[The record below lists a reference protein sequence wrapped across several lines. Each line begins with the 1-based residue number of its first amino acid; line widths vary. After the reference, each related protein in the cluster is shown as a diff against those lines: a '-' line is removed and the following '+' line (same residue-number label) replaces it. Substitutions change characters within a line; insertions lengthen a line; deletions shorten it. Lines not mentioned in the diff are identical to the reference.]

1 MFCNFC
7 GKKIAP
13 EDRVCPYCGQAQ
25 ESRSG
30 GNGFW
35 DILTNPSAADDADPE
50 PVRTVREPVRPMREP
65 APPMPT
71 PPVPSDRRRRKTGRG
86 ILILSIITVV
96 LLLASIALD
105 VLFFPGLILPV
116 LSQTFIDD
124 VLCNGYRD
132 WLTKILVFMGSCIL
146 FKVFLSY
153 YRSMLLQKLKSVM
166 CTISG
171 TKFLTHMFQLPIT
184 FFDQRYTGDLVS
196 RIQNNKDVDDFLA
209 GDFAETFLNILIALF
224 YLVVLFLYSWQMTI
238 VGIVNVALCVA
249 IVVLSNKTVAE
260 SSVKMQMTGGKLY
273 GAVCAGLTITDT
285 IKASGVEA
293 EYSARILGHQ
303 AKNAALDQKRNFI
316 HKCGI
321 PKLEEEGFER
331 CLEEFYL
338 GQSLKDEGFIVHSEI
353 AKKVVS
359 GQTAATIISI
369 AESAEEAP
377 VQGSNTYRVIA
388 QGCKAAGIEVA
399 SEARILSCCGAKM
412 AVPDVARISNFT
424 CREVVLEQKWYRQEC
439 GVLLGTLDDALVA
452 LYRKKGKSYVLYD
465 GEKEVPI
472 TAEIAEK
479 ISPKAHSIGRA
490 LPRTRLTGKD
500 LLRFCKKSIP
510 KKSIVALALLGL
522 AGTLIGILL
531 PTLNQKIYDEYIALG
546 DFGMVIQLCV
556 LIGSFM
562 LGNVFFSMVK
572 KLTEYGVSCHVNYDL
587 QNAVYWRIFQLPES
601 FFRSY
606 DSGDLAQRLGQAGSS
621 GAQVVSQITGAG
633 FGMVFSLFY
642 LWRMIKYSGKLTV
655 WALIMS
661 LVFALLSYFL
671 ETRSLRYETL
681 QADTSGKAVAKLY
694 QYLGGVDKIRMAGA
708 EERAI
713 LEYLIP
719 FTQLAKEYTLT
730 QELNSCKNVV
740 ACHDVQCVQHADGIG
755 WDIYIRMELLK
766 PLKLVLSADYQEMAV
781 LKLGLSLCN
790 ALLACQEHHI
800 VHRDIK
806 PENILVSDRGEFKLG
821 DFGIAKVSEKT
832 ATGTMTGTM
841 GYMAPEVANRWH
853 YGAQADIYSLGM
865 VLYWMMNRRTL
876 PFLPFPPAIPT
887 AAQRQ
892 DAANRRFA
900 GESFPPPVNGSR
912 ELKAVVMK
920 ACAFSTEERYQ
931 TARELRRDLYACY
944 QQRRAGKNVDVS
956 IPADTD
962 EAVLT
967 NEPTSGNTYSGNRSF
982 W

>member
-1 MFCNFC
+1 MANQFDIKLEEQSSQLTQIQLQSPHALLTENMNDAYRVVQ
-7 GKKIAP
+7 GGVIVYLVPVKKGSI
-13 EDRVCPYCGQAQ
+13 E
-25 ESRSG
+25 
-30 GNGFW
+30 
-35 DILTNPSAADDADPE
+35 
-50 PVRTVREPVRPMREP
+50 
-65 APPMPT
+65 
-71 PPVPSDRRRRKTGRG
+71 RRKR
-86 ILILSIITVV
+86 
-96 LLLASIALD
+96 IAELNKGDIFPSYAYRNEAFD
-105 VLFFPGLILPV
+105 V
-116 LSQTFIDD
+116 
-124 VLCNGYRD
+124 
-132 WLTKILVFMGSCIL
+132 W
-146 FKVFLSY
+146 
-153 YRSMLLQKLKSVM
+153 
-166 CTISG
+166 
-171 TKFLTHMFQLPIT
+171 KFL
-184 FFDQRYTGDLVS
+184 
-196 RIQNNKDVDDFLA
+196 
-209 GDFAETFLNILIALF
+209 
-224 YLVVLFLYSWQMTI
+224 VVP
-238 VGIVNVALCVA
+238 
-249 IVVLSNKTVAE
+249 K
-260 SSVKMQMTGGKLY
+260 
-273 GAVCAGLTITDT
+273 
-285 IKASGVEA
+285 SGEA
-293 EYSARILGHQ
+293 ELELLENGSTKPL
-303 AKNAALDQKRNFI
+303 KRNFI

-621 GAQVVSQITGAG
+621 AAQVVSQVTGAG

-719 FTQLAKEYTLT
+719 FTQEQKYEIQGKRITAVSEVLSDVSTYLFSMILYFVIIKKNQDISVGNFMAFNSAFGTFSSALIQLISGCMTIFRLKPIYTRLKPIFDTQPEDDEQKQIVQSLSGSIELEHVSFGYSPEAGNVLNDISLQIHPGEY
-730 QELNSCKNVV
+730 V
-740 ACHDVQCVQHADGIG
+740 AIVGPSGCGKST
-755 WDIYIRMELLK
+755 LLK
-766 PLKLVLSADYQEMAV
+766 LLLGFETPTQGKIRYDGKSLS
-781 LKLGLSLCN
+781 GL
-790 ALLACQEHHI
+790 
-800 VHRDIK
+800 
-806 PENILVSDRGEFKLG
+806 
-821 DFGIAKVSEKT
+821 
-832 ATGTMTGTM
+832 
-841 GYMAPEVANRWH
+841 
-853 YGAQADIYSLGM
+853 
-865 VLYWMMNRRTL
+865 
-876 PFLPFPPAIPT
+876 
-887 AAQRQ
+887 
-892 DAANRRFA
+892 DAH
-900 GESFPPPVNGSR
+900 S
-912 ELKAVVMK
+912 
-920 ACAFSTEERYQ
+920 
-931 TARELRRDLYACY
+931 LRRNLGVVLQD
-944 QQRRAGKNVDVS
+944 GKLFFTK
-956 IPADTD
+956 A
-962 EAVLT
+962 
-967 NEPTSGNTYSGNRSF
+967 
-982 W
+982 

>member
-1 MFCNFC
+1 MANQFDIKLEEQSSQLTQIQLQSPHALLTENMNDAYRVVQ
-7 GKKIAP
+7 GGVIVYLVPVKKGSI
-13 EDRVCPYCGQAQ
+13 E
-25 ESRSG
+25 
-30 GNGFW
+30 
-35 DILTNPSAADDADPE
+35 
-50 PVRTVREPVRPMREP
+50 
-65 APPMPT
+65 
-71 PPVPSDRRRRKTGRG
+71 RRKR
-86 ILILSIITVV
+86 
-96 LLLASIALD
+96 IAELNKGDIFPSYAYRNEAFD
-105 VLFFPGLILPV
+105 V
-116 LSQTFIDD
+116 
-124 VLCNGYRD
+124 
-132 WLTKILVFMGSCIL
+132 W
-146 FKVFLSY
+146 
-153 YRSMLLQKLKSVM
+153 
-166 CTISG
+166 
-171 TKFLTHMFQLPIT
+171 KFL
-184 FFDQRYTGDLVS
+184 
-196 RIQNNKDVDDFLA
+196 
-209 GDFAETFLNILIALF
+209 
-224 YLVVLFLYSWQMTI
+224 VVP
-238 VGIVNVALCVA
+238 
-249 IVVLSNKTVAE
+249 K
-260 SSVKMQMTGGKLY
+260 
-273 GAVCAGLTITDT
+273 
-285 IKASGVEA
+285 SGEA
-293 EYSARILGHQ
+293 ELELLENGSTKPL
-303 AKNAALDQKRNFI
+303 KRNFI

-587 QNAVYWRIFQLPES
+587 QNAVYWRIFQPPES

-621 GAQVVSQITGAG
+621 AAQVVSQITGAG

-719 FTQLAKEYTLT
+719 FTQEQKYEIQGKRITAVSEVLSDVSTYLFSMILYFVIIKKNQDISVGNFMAFNSAFGTFSSALMQLISGCMTIFRLKPIYTRLKPIFDTQPEDDEQKQIVQSLSGSIELEHVSFGYSPEAGNVLNDISLQIHPGEY
-730 QELNSCKNVV
+730 V
-740 ACHDVQCVQHADGIG
+740 AIVGPSGCGKST
-755 WDIYIRMELLK
+755 LLK
-766 PLKLVLSADYQEMAV
+766 LLLGFETPTQGKIRYDGKSLSGLDAHSLRRNLGVVLQDGKLIAGSIYDNITITCPNPTMKAVNEVIEAVGLKADIDQMPMGVQTVLSE
-781 LKLGLSLCN
+781 
-790 ALLACQEHHI
+790 
-800 VHRDIK
+800 
-806 PENILVSDRGEFKLG
+806 
-821 DFGIAKVSEKT
+821 
-832 ATGTMTGTM
+832 
-841 GYMAPEVANRWH
+841 
-853 YGAQADIYSLGM
+853 
-865 VLYWMMNRRTL
+865 
-876 PFLPFPPAIPT
+876 
-887 AAQRQ
+887 
-892 DAANRRFA
+892 
-900 GESFPPPVNGSR
+900 
-912 ELKAVVMK
+912 
-920 ACAFSTEERYQ
+920 
-931 TARELRRDLYACY
+931 
-944 QQRRAGKNVDVS
+944 
-956 IPADTD
+956 
-962 EAVLT
+962 
-967 NEPTSGNTYSGNRSF
+967 SGNTISGGQQQRILIARAIMNKPQVLFFDEATSALDNLTQAKVCQSLDDMHVTRVVIAHRLSTIQNCDRILVF
-982 W
+982 NNGQIQEEGNFESLMAQKGLFYNMAKRQIAEEN

>member
-1 MFCNFC
+1 MANQFDIKLEEQSSQLTQIQLQSPHALLTENMNDAYRVVQ
-7 GKKIAP
+7 GSVIVYLVPVKKGSI
-13 EDRVCPYCGQAQ
+13 E
-25 ESRSG
+25 
-30 GNGFW
+30 
-35 DILTNPSAADDADPE
+35 
-50 PVRTVREPVRPMREP
+50 
-65 APPMPT
+65 
-71 PPVPSDRRRRKTGRG
+71 RRKR
-86 ILILSIITVV
+86 
-96 LLLASIALD
+96 IAELNKGDIFPSYAYRNEAFD
-105 VLFFPGLILPV
+105 V
-116 LSQTFIDD
+116 
-124 VLCNGYRD
+124 
-132 WLTKILVFMGSCIL
+132 W
-146 FKVFLSY
+146 
-153 YRSMLLQKLKSVM
+153 
-166 CTISG
+166 
-171 TKFLTHMFQLPIT
+171 KFL
-184 FFDQRYTGDLVS
+184 
-196 RIQNNKDVDDFLA
+196 
-209 GDFAETFLNILIALF
+209 
-224 YLVVLFLYSWQMTI
+224 VVP
-238 VGIVNVALCVA
+238 
-249 IVVLSNKTVAE
+249 K
-260 SSVKMQMTGGKLY
+260 
-273 GAVCAGLTITDT
+273 
-285 IKASGVEA
+285 SGEA
-293 EYSARILGHQ
+293 ELELLENGSTKPL
-303 AKNAALDQKRNFI
+303 KRNFI

-338 GQSLKDEGFIVHSEI
+338 GQSLKDDGFIVHSEI

-621 GAQVVSQITGAG
+621 AAQVVSQITGAG

-719 FTQLAKEYTLT
+719 FTQEQKYEIQGKRITAVSEVLSDVSTYLFSMILYFVIIKKNQDISVGNFMAFNSAFGTFSSALMQLISGCMTIFRLKPIYTRLKPIFDTQPEDDEQKQIVQSLSGSIELEHVSFGYSPEAGNVLNDISLQIHPGEY
-730 QELNSCKNVV
+730 V
-740 ACHDVQCVQHADGIG
+740 AIVGPSGCGKST
-755 WDIYIRMELLK
+755 LLK
-766 PLKLVLSADYQEMAV
+766 LLLGFETPTQGKIRYDGKSLSGLDAHSLRRNLGVVLQDGKLIAGSIYDNITITCPNPTMKAVNEVIEAVGLKADIDQMPMGVQTVLSE
-781 LKLGLSLCN
+781 
-790 ALLACQEHHI
+790 
-800 VHRDIK
+800 
-806 PENILVSDRGEFKLG
+806 
-821 DFGIAKVSEKT
+821 
-832 ATGTMTGTM
+832 
-841 GYMAPEVANRWH
+841 
-853 YGAQADIYSLGM
+853 
-865 VLYWMMNRRTL
+865 
-876 PFLPFPPAIPT
+876 
-887 AAQRQ
+887 
-892 DAANRRFA
+892 
-900 GESFPPPVNGSR
+900 
-912 ELKAVVMK
+912 
-920 ACAFSTEERYQ
+920 
-931 TARELRRDLYACY
+931 
-944 QQRRAGKNVDVS
+944 
-956 IPADTD
+956 
-962 EAVLT
+962 
-967 NEPTSGNTYSGNRSF
+967 SGNTISGGQQQRILIARAIMNKPQVLFFDEATSALDNLTQAKVCQSLDDMHVTRVVIAHRLSTIQNCDRILVF
-982 W
+982 NNGQIQEEGNFESLMAQKGLFYNMAKRQIAEEN

>member
-1 MFCNFC
+1 MANQFDIKLEEQSSQLTQIQLQSPHALLTENMNDAYRVVQ
-7 GKKIAP
+7 GGVIVYLVPVKKGSI
-13 EDRVCPYCGQAQ
+13 E
-25 ESRSG
+25 
-30 GNGFW
+30 
-35 DILTNPSAADDADPE
+35 
-50 PVRTVREPVRPMREP
+50 
-65 APPMPT
+65 
-71 PPVPSDRRRRKTGRG
+71 RRKR
-86 ILILSIITVV
+86 
-96 LLLASIALD
+96 IAELNKGDIFPSYAYRNEAFD
-105 VLFFPGLILPV
+105 V
-116 LSQTFIDD
+116 
-124 VLCNGYRD
+124 
-132 WLTKILVFMGSCIL
+132 W
-146 FKVFLSY
+146 
-153 YRSMLLQKLKSVM
+153 
-166 CTISG
+166 
-171 TKFLTHMFQLPIT
+171 KFL
-184 FFDQRYTGDLVS
+184 
-196 RIQNNKDVDDFLA
+196 
-209 GDFAETFLNILIALF
+209 
-224 YLVVLFLYSWQMTI
+224 VVP
-238 VGIVNVALCVA
+238 
-249 IVVLSNKTVAE
+249 K
-260 SSVKMQMTGGKLY
+260 
-273 GAVCAGLTITDT
+273 
-285 IKASGVEA
+285 SGEA
-293 EYSARILGHQ
+293 ELELLENGSTKPL
-303 AKNAALDQKRNFI
+303 KRNFI

-321 PKLEEEGFER
+321 PKFEEEGFEH

-439 GVLLGTLDDALVA
+439 GVLLGTQDDALVA

-510 KKSIVALALLGL
+510 RKSIVALALLGL

-621 GAQVVSQITGAG
+621 AAQVVSQVTGAG

-719 FTQLAKEYTLT
+719 FTQEQKYEIQGKRITAVSEVLSDVSTYLFSMILYFVIIKKNQDISVGNFMAFNSAFGTFSSALMQLISGCMTIFRLKPIYTRLKPIFDTQPEDDEQKQIVQSLSGSIELEHVSFGYSPEAGNVLNDISLQIHPGEY
-730 QELNSCKNVV
+730 V
-740 ACHDVQCVQHADGIG
+740 AIVGPSGCGKST
-755 WDIYIRMELLK
+755 LLK
-766 PLKLVLSADYQEMAV
+766 LLLGFESPTQGKIRYDGKSLSGLDAHSLRRNLGVVLQDGKLIAGSIYDNITITCPNPTMKAVNEVIEAVGLKADIDQMPMGVQTVLSE
-781 LKLGLSLCN
+781 
-790 ALLACQEHHI
+790 
-800 VHRDIK
+800 
-806 PENILVSDRGEFKLG
+806 
-821 DFGIAKVSEKT
+821 
-832 ATGTMTGTM
+832 
-841 GYMAPEVANRWH
+841 
-853 YGAQADIYSLGM
+853 
-865 VLYWMMNRRTL
+865 
-876 PFLPFPPAIPT
+876 
-887 AAQRQ
+887 
-892 DAANRRFA
+892 
-900 GESFPPPVNGSR
+900 
-912 ELKAVVMK
+912 
-920 ACAFSTEERYQ
+920 
-931 TARELRRDLYACY
+931 
-944 QQRRAGKNVDVS
+944 
-956 IPADTD
+956 
-962 EAVLT
+962 
-967 NEPTSGNTYSGNRSF
+967 SGNTISGGQQQRILIARAIMNKPQVLFFDEATSALDNLTQAKVCQSLDDMHVTRVVIAHRLSTIQNCDRILVF
-982 W
+982 NNGQIQEEGNFESLMAQKGLFYNMAKRQIAEEN

>member
-1 MFCNFC
+1 MANQFDIKLEEQSSQLTQIQLQSPHALLTENMNDAYRVVQ
-7 GKKIAP
+7 GGVIVYLVPVKKGSI
-13 EDRVCPYCGQAQ
+13 E
-25 ESRSG
+25 
-30 GNGFW
+30 
-35 DILTNPSAADDADPE
+35 
-50 PVRTVREPVRPMREP
+50 
-65 APPMPT
+65 
-71 PPVPSDRRRRKTGRG
+71 RRKR
-86 ILILSIITVV
+86 
-96 LLLASIALD
+96 IAELNKGDIFPSYAYRNEAFD
-105 VLFFPGLILPV
+105 V
-116 LSQTFIDD
+116 
-124 VLCNGYRD
+124 
-132 WLTKILVFMGSCIL
+132 W
-146 FKVFLSY
+146 
-153 YRSMLLQKLKSVM
+153 
-166 CTISG
+166 
-171 TKFLTHMFQLPIT
+171 KFL
-184 FFDQRYTGDLVS
+184 
-196 RIQNNKDVDDFLA
+196 
-209 GDFAETFLNILIALF
+209 
-224 YLVVLFLYSWQMTI
+224 VVP
-238 VGIVNVALCVA
+238 
-249 IVVLSNKTVAE
+249 K
-260 SSVKMQMTGGKLY
+260 
-273 GAVCAGLTITDT
+273 
-285 IKASGVEA
+285 SGEA
-293 EYSARILGHQ
+293 ELELLENGSTKPL
-303 AKNAALDQKRNFI
+303 KRNFI

-621 GAQVVSQITGAG
+621 AAQVVSQVTGAG

-719 FTQLAKEYTLT
+719 FTQEQKYEIQGKRITAVSEVLSDVSTYLFSMILYFVIIKKNQDISVGNFTAFNSAFGTFSSALMQLISGCMTIFRLKPIYTRLKPIFDTQPEDDEQKQIVQSLSGSIELEHVSFGYSPEAGNVLNDISLQIHPGEY
-730 QELNSCKNVV
+730 V
-740 ACHDVQCVQHADGIG
+740 AIVGPSGCGKST
-755 WDIYIRMELLK
+755 LLK
-766 PLKLVLSADYQEMAV
+766 LLLGFETPTQGKIRYDGKSLSGLDAHSLRRNLGVVLQDGKLIAGSIYDNITITCPNPTMKAVNEVIEAVGLKADIDQMPMGVQTVLSE
-781 LKLGLSLCN
+781 
-790 ALLACQEHHI
+790 
-800 VHRDIK
+800 
-806 PENILVSDRGEFKLG
+806 
-821 DFGIAKVSEKT
+821 
-832 ATGTMTGTM
+832 
-841 GYMAPEVANRWH
+841 
-853 YGAQADIYSLGM
+853 
-865 VLYWMMNRRTL
+865 
-876 PFLPFPPAIPT
+876 
-887 AAQRQ
+887 
-892 DAANRRFA
+892 
-900 GESFPPPVNGSR
+900 
-912 ELKAVVMK
+912 
-920 ACAFSTEERYQ
+920 
-931 TARELRRDLYACY
+931 
-944 QQRRAGKNVDVS
+944 
-956 IPADTD
+956 
-962 EAVLT
+962 
-967 NEPTSGNTYSGNRSF
+967 SGNTISGGQQQRILIARAIMNKPQVLFFDEATSALDNLTQAKVCQSLDDMHVTRVVIAHRLSTIQNCDRILVF
-982 W
+982 NNGQIQEEGNFESLMAQKGLFYNMAKRQIAEEN

>member
-1 MFCNFC
+1 MANQFDIKLEEQSSQLTQIQLQSPHALLTENMN
-7 GKKIAP
+7 GAYRVVQGGVIVYLVPVKKGSI
-13 EDRVCPYCGQAQ
+13 E
-25 ESRSG
+25 
-30 GNGFW
+30 
-35 DILTNPSAADDADPE
+35 
-50 PVRTVREPVRPMREP
+50 
-65 APPMPT
+65 
-71 PPVPSDRRRRKTGRG
+71 RRKR
-86 ILILSIITVV
+86 
-96 LLLASIALD
+96 IAELNKGDIFPSYAYRNEAFD
-105 VLFFPGLILPV
+105 V
-116 LSQTFIDD
+116 
-124 VLCNGYRD
+124 
-132 WLTKILVFMGSCIL
+132 W
-146 FKVFLSY
+146 
-153 YRSMLLQKLKSVM
+153 
-166 CTISG
+166 
-171 TKFLTHMFQLPIT
+171 KFL
-184 FFDQRYTGDLVS
+184 
-196 RIQNNKDVDDFLA
+196 
-209 GDFAETFLNILIALF
+209 
-224 YLVVLFLYSWQMTI
+224 VVP
-238 VGIVNVALCVA
+238 
-249 IVVLSNKTVAE
+249 K
-260 SSVKMQMTGGKLY
+260 
-273 GAVCAGLTITDT
+273 
-285 IKASGVEA
+285 SGEA
-293 EYSARILGHQ
+293 ELELLENGSTKPL
-303 AKNAALDQKRNFI
+303 KRNFI

-621 GAQVVSQITGAG
+621 AAQVVSQVTGAG

-719 FTQLAKEYTLT
+719 FTQEQKYEIQGKRITAVSEVLSDVSTYLFSMILYFVIIKKNQDISVGNFMAFNSAFGTFSSALMQLISGCMTIFRLKPIYTRLKPIFDTQPEDDEQKQIVQSLSGSIELEHVSFGYSPEAGNVLNDISLQIHPGEY
-730 QELNSCKNVV
+730 V
-740 ACHDVQCVQHADGIG
+740 AIVGPSGCGKST
-755 WDIYIRMELLK
+755 LLK
-766 PLKLVLSADYQEMAV
+766 LLLGFETPTQGKIRYDGKSLSGLDAHSLRRNLGVVLQDGKLIAGSIYDNITITCPNPTMKAVNEVIEAVGLKADIDQMPMGVQTVLSE
-781 LKLGLSLCN
+781 
-790 ALLACQEHHI
+790 
-800 VHRDIK
+800 
-806 PENILVSDRGEFKLG
+806 
-821 DFGIAKVSEKT
+821 
-832 ATGTMTGTM
+832 
-841 GYMAPEVANRWH
+841 
-853 YGAQADIYSLGM
+853 
-865 VLYWMMNRRTL
+865 
-876 PFLPFPPAIPT
+876 
-887 AAQRQ
+887 
-892 DAANRRFA
+892 
-900 GESFPPPVNGSR
+900 
-912 ELKAVVMK
+912 
-920 ACAFSTEERYQ
+920 
-931 TARELRRDLYACY
+931 
-944 QQRRAGKNVDVS
+944 
-956 IPADTD
+956 
-962 EAVLT
+962 
-967 NEPTSGNTYSGNRSF
+967 SGNTISGGQQQRILIARAIMNKPQVLFFDEATSALDNLTQAKVCQSLDDMHVTRVVIAHRLSTIQNCDRILVF
-982 W
+982 NNGQIQEEGNFESLMAQKGLFYNMAKRQIAEEN

>member
-1 MFCNFC
+1 MANQFDIKLEELSSELTRIQLQSPHALLTENMNDAYRVVQ
-7 GKKIAP
+7 GGVIVYLVPVKKGSI
-13 EDRVCPYCGQAQ
+13 E
-25 ESRSG
+25 
-30 GNGFW
+30 
-35 DILTNPSAADDADPE
+35 
-50 PVRTVREPVRPMREP
+50 
-65 APPMPT
+65 
-71 PPVPSDRRRRKTGRG
+71 RRKR
-86 ILILSIITVV
+86 
-96 LLLASIALD
+96 IAELNKGDIFPSYAYRNEAFD
-105 VLFFPGLILPV
+105 V
-116 LSQTFIDD
+116 
-124 VLCNGYRD
+124 
-132 WLTKILVFMGSCIL
+132 W
-146 FKVFLSY
+146 
-153 YRSMLLQKLKSVM
+153 
-166 CTISG
+166 
-171 TKFLTHMFQLPIT
+171 KFL
-184 FFDQRYTGDLVS
+184 
-196 RIQNNKDVDDFLA
+196 
-209 GDFAETFLNILIALF
+209 
-224 YLVVLFLYSWQMTI
+224 VVP
-238 VGIVNVALCVA
+238 
-249 IVVLSNKTVAE
+249 K
-260 SSVKMQMTGGKLY
+260 
-273 GAVCAGLTITDT
+273 
-285 IKASGVEA
+285 SGEA
-293 EYSARILGHQ
+293 ELELLENGSTKPL
-303 AKNAALDQKRNFI
+303 KRNFI

-621 GAQVVSQITGAG
+621 AAQVVSQITGAG

-719 FTQLAKEYTLT
+719 FTQEQKYEIQGKRITAVSEVLSDVSTYLFSMILYFVIIKKNQDISVGNFMAFNSAFGTFSSALMQLISGCMTIFRLKPIYTRLKPIFDTQPEDDEQKQIVQSLSGSIELEHVSFGYSPEAGNVLNDISLQIHPGEY
-730 QELNSCKNVV
+730 V
-740 ACHDVQCVQHADGIG
+740 AIVGPSGCGKST
-755 WDIYIRMELLK
+755 LLK
-766 PLKLVLSADYQEMAV
+766 LLLGFETPTQGKIRYDGKSLSGLDAHSLRRNLGVVLQDGKLIAGSIYDNITITCPNPTMKAVNEVIEAVGLKADIDQMPMGVQTVLSE
-781 LKLGLSLCN
+781 
-790 ALLACQEHHI
+790 
-800 VHRDIK
+800 
-806 PENILVSDRGEFKLG
+806 
-821 DFGIAKVSEKT
+821 
-832 ATGTMTGTM
+832 
-841 GYMAPEVANRWH
+841 
-853 YGAQADIYSLGM
+853 
-865 VLYWMMNRRTL
+865 
-876 PFLPFPPAIPT
+876 
-887 AAQRQ
+887 
-892 DAANRRFA
+892 
-900 GESFPPPVNGSR
+900 
-912 ELKAVVMK
+912 
-920 ACAFSTEERYQ
+920 
-931 TARELRRDLYACY
+931 
-944 QQRRAGKNVDVS
+944 
-956 IPADTD
+956 
-962 EAVLT
+962 
-967 NEPTSGNTYSGNRSF
+967 SGNTISGGQQQRILIARAIMNKPQVLFFDEATSALDNLTQAKVCQSLDDMHVTRVVIAHRLSTIQNCDRILVF
-982 W
+982 NNGQIQEEGNFESLMAQKGLFYNMAKRQIAEEN

>member
-1 MFCNFC
+1 MANQFDIKLEEQSSQLTQIQLQSPHALLTENMNDAYRVVQ
-7 GKKIAP
+7 GSVIVYLVPVKKGSI
-13 EDRVCPYCGQAQ
+13 E
-25 ESRSG
+25 
-30 GNGFW
+30 
-35 DILTNPSAADDADPE
+35 
-50 PVRTVREPVRPMREP
+50 
-65 APPMPT
+65 
-71 PPVPSDRRRRKTGRG
+71 RRKR
-86 ILILSIITVV
+86 
-96 LLLASIALD
+96 IAELNKGDIFPSYAYRNEAFD
-105 VLFFPGLILPV
+105 V
-116 LSQTFIDD
+116 
-124 VLCNGYRD
+124 
-132 WLTKILVFMGSCIL
+132 W
-146 FKVFLSY
+146 
-153 YRSMLLQKLKSVM
+153 
-166 CTISG
+166 
-171 TKFLTHMFQLPIT
+171 KFL
-184 FFDQRYTGDLVS
+184 
-196 RIQNNKDVDDFLA
+196 
-209 GDFAETFLNILIALF
+209 
-224 YLVVLFLYSWQMTI
+224 VVP
-238 VGIVNVALCVA
+238 
-249 IVVLSNKTVAE
+249 K
-260 SSVKMQMTGGKLY
+260 
-273 GAVCAGLTITDT
+273 
-285 IKASGVEA
+285 SGEA
-293 EYSARILGHQ
+293 ELELLENGSTKPL
-303 AKNAALDQKRNFI
+303 KRNFI

-388 QGCKAAGIEVA
+388 QGCKAVGIEVA

-621 GAQVVSQITGAG
+621 GAQVVSQVTGAG

-719 FTQLAKEYTLT
+719 FTQEQKYEIQGKRITAVSEVLSDVSTYLFSMILYFVIIKKNQDISVGNFMAFNSAFGTFSSALMQLISGCMTIFRLKPIYTRLKPIFDTQPEDDEQKQIVQSLSGSIELEHVSFGYSPEAGNVLNDISLQIHPGEY
-730 QELNSCKNVV
+730 V
-740 ACHDVQCVQHADGIG
+740 AIVGPSGCGKST
-755 WDIYIRMELLK
+755 LLK
-766 PLKLVLSADYQEMAV
+766 LLLGFETPTQGKIRYDGKSLSGLDAHSLRRNLGVVLQDGKLIAGSIYDNITITCPNPTMKAVNEVIEAVGLKADIDQMPMGVQTVLSE
-781 LKLGLSLCN
+781 
-790 ALLACQEHHI
+790 
-800 VHRDIK
+800 
-806 PENILVSDRGEFKLG
+806 
-821 DFGIAKVSEKT
+821 
-832 ATGTMTGTM
+832 
-841 GYMAPEVANRWH
+841 
-853 YGAQADIYSLGM
+853 
-865 VLYWMMNRRTL
+865 
-876 PFLPFPPAIPT
+876 
-887 AAQRQ
+887 
-892 DAANRRFA
+892 
-900 GESFPPPVNGSR
+900 
-912 ELKAVVMK
+912 
-920 ACAFSTEERYQ
+920 
-931 TARELRRDLYACY
+931 
-944 QQRRAGKNVDVS
+944 
-956 IPADTD
+956 
-962 EAVLT
+962 
-967 NEPTSGNTYSGNRSF
+967 SGNTISGGQQQRILIARAIMNKPQVLFFDEATSALDNLTQAKVCQSLDDMHVTRVVIAHRLSTIQNCDRILVF
-982 W
+982 NNGQIQEEGNFESLMAQKGLFYNMAKRQIAEEN

>member
-1 MFCNFC
+1 MANQFDIKLEEQSSQLTQIQLQSPHALLTENMNDAYRVVQ
-7 GKKIAP
+7 GGVIVYLVPVKKGSI
-13 EDRVCPYCGQAQ
+13 E
-25 ESRSG
+25 
-30 GNGFW
+30 
-35 DILTNPSAADDADPE
+35 
-50 PVRTVREPVRPMREP
+50 
-65 APPMPT
+65 
-71 PPVPSDRRRRKTGRG
+71 RRKR
-86 ILILSIITVV
+86 
-96 LLLASIALD
+96 IAELNKGDIFPSYAYRNEAFD
-105 VLFFPGLILPV
+105 V
-116 LSQTFIDD
+116 
-124 VLCNGYRD
+124 
-132 WLTKILVFMGSCIL
+132 W
-146 FKVFLSY
+146 
-153 YRSMLLQKLKSVM
+153 
-166 CTISG
+166 
-171 TKFLTHMFQLPIT
+171 KFL
-184 FFDQRYTGDLVS
+184 
-196 RIQNNKDVDDFLA
+196 
-209 GDFAETFLNILIALF
+209 
-224 YLVVLFLYSWQMTI
+224 VVP
-238 VGIVNVALCVA
+238 
-249 IVVLSNKTVAE
+249 K
-260 SSVKMQMTGGKLY
+260 
-273 GAVCAGLTITDT
+273 
-285 IKASGVEA
+285 SGEA
-293 EYSARILGHQ
+293 ELELLENGSTKPL
-303 AKNAALDQKRNFI
+303 KRNFI

-642 LWRMIKYSGKLTV
+642 LWRMIKYSGNLTV

-719 FTQLAKEYTLT
+719 FTQEQKYEIQGKRITAVSEVLSDVSTYLFSMILYFVIIKKNQDISVGNFMAFNSAFGTFSSALMQLISGCMTIFRLKPIYTRLKPIFDTQPEDDEQKQIVQSLSGSIELEHVSFGYSPEAGNVLNDISLQIHPGEY
-730 QELNSCKNVV
+730 V
-740 ACHDVQCVQHADGIG
+740 AIVGPSGCGKST
-755 WDIYIRMELLK
+755 LLK
-766 PLKLVLSADYQEMAV
+766 LLLGFETPTQGKIRYDGKSLSGLDAHSLRRNLGVVLQDGKLIAGSIYDNITITCPNPTMKAVNEVIEAVGLKADIDQMPMGVQTVLSE
-781 LKLGLSLCN
+781 
-790 ALLACQEHHI
+790 
-800 VHRDIK
+800 
-806 PENILVSDRGEFKLG
+806 
-821 DFGIAKVSEKT
+821 
-832 ATGTMTGTM
+832 
-841 GYMAPEVANRWH
+841 
-853 YGAQADIYSLGM
+853 
-865 VLYWMMNRRTL
+865 
-876 PFLPFPPAIPT
+876 
-887 AAQRQ
+887 
-892 DAANRRFA
+892 
-900 GESFPPPVNGSR
+900 
-912 ELKAVVMK
+912 
-920 ACAFSTEERYQ
+920 
-931 TARELRRDLYACY
+931 
-944 QQRRAGKNVDVS
+944 
-956 IPADTD
+956 
-962 EAVLT
+962 
-967 NEPTSGNTYSGNRSF
+967 SGNTISGGQQQRILIARAIMNKPQILFFDEATSALDNLTQAKVCQSLDDMHVTRVVIAHRLSTIQNCDRILVF
-982 W
+982 NNGQIQEEGNFESLMAQKGLFYNMAKRQIAEEN

>member
-1 MFCNFC
+1 MANQFDIKLEEQSSQLTQIQLQSPHALLTENMNDAYRVVQ
-7 GKKIAP
+7 GGVIVYLVPVKKGSI
-13 EDRVCPYCGQAQ
+13 E
-25 ESRSG
+25 
-30 GNGFW
+30 
-35 DILTNPSAADDADPE
+35 
-50 PVRTVREPVRPMREP
+50 
-65 APPMPT
+65 
-71 PPVPSDRRRRKTGRG
+71 RRKR
-86 ILILSIITVV
+86 
-96 LLLASIALD
+96 IAELNKGDIFPSYAYRNEAFD
-105 VLFFPGLILPV
+105 V
-116 LSQTFIDD
+116 
-124 VLCNGYRD
+124 
-132 WLTKILVFMGSCIL
+132 W
-146 FKVFLSY
+146 
-153 YRSMLLQKLKSVM
+153 
-166 CTISG
+166 
-171 TKFLTHMFQLPIT
+171 KFL
-184 FFDQRYTGDLVS
+184 
-196 RIQNNKDVDDFLA
+196 
-209 GDFAETFLNILIALF
+209 
-224 YLVVLFLYSWQMTI
+224 VVP
-238 VGIVNVALCVA
+238 
-249 IVVLSNKTVAE
+249 K
-260 SSVKMQMTGGKLY
+260 
-273 GAVCAGLTITDT
+273 
-285 IKASGVEA
+285 SGEA
-293 EYSARILGHQ
+293 ELELLENGSTKPL
-303 AKNAALDQKRNFI
+303 KRNFI

-439 GVLLGTLDDALVA
+439 GVLLGTLDDVLVA

-510 KKSIVALALLGL
+510 KRSIVALALLGL

-621 GAQVVSQITGAG
+621 AAQVVSQITGAG

-719 FTQLAKEYTLT
+719 FTQEQKYEIQGKRITAVSEVLSDVSTYLFSMILYFVIIKKNQDISVGNFMAFNSAFGTFSSALMQLISGCMTIFRLKPIYTRLKPIFDTQPEDDEQKQIVQSLSGSIELEHVSFGYSPEAGNVLNDISLQIHPGEY
-730 QELNSCKNVV
+730 V
-740 ACHDVQCVQHADGIG
+740 AIVGPSGCGKST
-755 WDIYIRMELLK
+755 LLK
-766 PLKLVLSADYQEMAV
+766 LLLGFETPTQGKIRYDGKSLSGLDAHSLRRNLGVVLQDGKLIAGSIYDNITITCPNPTMKAVNEVIEAVGLKADIDQMPMGVQTVLSE
-781 LKLGLSLCN
+781 
-790 ALLACQEHHI
+790 
-800 VHRDIK
+800 
-806 PENILVSDRGEFKLG
+806 
-821 DFGIAKVSEKT
+821 
-832 ATGTMTGTM
+832 
-841 GYMAPEVANRWH
+841 
-853 YGAQADIYSLGM
+853 
-865 VLYWMMNRRTL
+865 
-876 PFLPFPPAIPT
+876 
-887 AAQRQ
+887 
-892 DAANRRFA
+892 
-900 GESFPPPVNGSR
+900 
-912 ELKAVVMK
+912 
-920 ACAFSTEERYQ
+920 
-931 TARELRRDLYACY
+931 
-944 QQRRAGKNVDVS
+944 
-956 IPADTD
+956 
-962 EAVLT
+962 
-967 NEPTSGNTYSGNRSF
+967 SGNTISGGQQQRILIARAIMNKPQVLFFDEATSALDNLTQAKVCQSLDGMHVTRVVIAHRLSTIQNCDRILVF
-982 W
+982 NNGQIQEEGNFESLMAQKGLFYNMAKRQIAEEN

>member
-1 MFCNFC
+1 MANQFDIKLEEQSSQLTQIQLQSPHALLTENMNDAYRVVQ
-7 GKKIAP
+7 GGVIVYLVPVKKGSI
-13 EDRVCPYCGQAQ
+13 E
-25 ESRSG
+25 
-30 GNGFW
+30 
-35 DILTNPSAADDADPE
+35 
-50 PVRTVREPVRPMREP
+50 
-65 APPMPT
+65 
-71 PPVPSDRRRRKTGRG
+71 RRKR
-86 ILILSIITVV
+86 
-96 LLLASIALD
+96 IAELNKGDIFPSYAYRNEAFD
-105 VLFFPGLILPV
+105 V
-116 LSQTFIDD
+116 
-124 VLCNGYRD
+124 
-132 WLTKILVFMGSCIL
+132 W
-146 FKVFLSY
+146 
-153 YRSMLLQKLKSVM
+153 
-166 CTISG
+166 
-171 TKFLTHMFQLPIT
+171 KFL
-184 FFDQRYTGDLVS
+184 
-196 RIQNNKDVDDFLA
+196 
-209 GDFAETFLNILIALF
+209 
-224 YLVVLFLYSWQMTI
+224 VVP
-238 VGIVNVALCVA
+238 
-249 IVVLSNKTVAE
+249 K
-260 SSVKMQMTGGKLY
+260 
-273 GAVCAGLTITDT
+273 
-285 IKASGVEA
+285 SGEA
-293 EYSARILGHQ
+293 ELELLENGSTKPL
-303 AKNAALDQKRNFI
+303 KRNFI

-719 FTQLAKEYTLT
+719 FTQEQKYEIQGKRITVVSEVLSDVSTYLFSMILYFVIIKKKQDSSVGNFMAFNSAFGTFSSALMQLISGCMTIFRLKPIYTRLKPIFDTQPEDDEQKQIVQSLSGSIELEHVSFGYSPEAGNVLNDISLQIHPGEY
-730 QELNSCKNVV
+730 V
-740 ACHDVQCVQHADGIG
+740 AIVGPSGCGKST
-755 WDIYIRMELLK
+755 LLK
-766 PLKLVLSADYQEMAV
+766 LLLGFETPTQGKIRYDGKSLSGLDAHSLRRNLGVVLQDGKLIAGSIYDNITITCPNPTMKAVNEVIEAVGLKADIDQMPMGVQTVLSE
-781 LKLGLSLCN
+781 
-790 ALLACQEHHI
+790 
-800 VHRDIK
+800 
-806 PENILVSDRGEFKLG
+806 
-821 DFGIAKVSEKT
+821 
-832 ATGTMTGTM
+832 
-841 GYMAPEVANRWH
+841 
-853 YGAQADIYSLGM
+853 
-865 VLYWMMNRRTL
+865 
-876 PFLPFPPAIPT
+876 
-887 AAQRQ
+887 
-892 DAANRRFA
+892 
-900 GESFPPPVNGSR
+900 
-912 ELKAVVMK
+912 
-920 ACAFSTEERYQ
+920 
-931 TARELRRDLYACY
+931 
-944 QQRRAGKNVDVS
+944 
-956 IPADTD
+956 
-962 EAVLT
+962 
-967 NEPTSGNTYSGNRSF
+967 SGNTISGGQQQRILIARAIMNKPQVLFFDEATSALDNLTQAKVCQSLDDMHVTRVVIAHRLSTIQNCDRILVF
-982 W
+982 NNGQIQEEGNFESLMAQKGLFYNMAKRQIAEEN

>member
-1 MFCNFC
+1 MANQFDIKLEEQSSQLTQIQLQSPHALLTENMNDAYRVVQ
-7 GKKIAP
+7 GGVIVYLVPVKKGSI
-13 EDRVCPYCGQAQ
+13 E
-25 ESRSG
+25 
-30 GNGFW
+30 
-35 DILTNPSAADDADPE
+35 
-50 PVRTVREPVRPMREP
+50 
-65 APPMPT
+65 
-71 PPVPSDRRRRKTGRG
+71 RRKR
-86 ILILSIITVV
+86 
-96 LLLASIALD
+96 IAELNKGDIFPSYAYRNEAFD
-105 VLFFPGLILPV
+105 V
-116 LSQTFIDD
+116 
-124 VLCNGYRD
+124 
-132 WLTKILVFMGSCIL
+132 W
-146 FKVFLSY
+146 
-153 YRSMLLQKLKSVM
+153 
-166 CTISG
+166 
-171 TKFLTHMFQLPIT
+171 KFL
-184 FFDQRYTGDLVS
+184 
-196 RIQNNKDVDDFLA
+196 
-209 GDFAETFLNILIALF
+209 
-224 YLVVLFLYSWQMTI
+224 VVP
-238 VGIVNVALCVA
+238 
-249 IVVLSNKTVAE
+249 K
-260 SSVKMQMTGGKLY
+260 
-273 GAVCAGLTITDT
+273 
-285 IKASGVEA
+285 SGEA
-293 EYSARILGHQ
+293 ELELLENGSTKPL
-303 AKNAALDQKRNFI
+303 KRNFI

-338 GQSLKDEGFIVHSEI
+338 EQSLKDEGFIVHSEI

-621 GAQVVSQITGAG
+621 AAQVVSQITGAG

-719 FTQLAKEYTLT
+719 FTQEQKYEIQEKRITAVSEVLSDVSTYLFSMILYFVIIKKNQDISVGNFMAFNSAFGTFSSALMQLISGCMTIFRLKPIYTRLKPIFDTQPEDDEQKQIVQSLSGSIELEHVSFGYSPEAGNVLNDISLQIHPGEY
-730 QELNSCKNVV
+730 V
-740 ACHDVQCVQHADGIG
+740 AIVGPSGCGKST
-755 WDIYIRMELLK
+755 LLK
-766 PLKLVLSADYQEMAV
+766 LLLGFETPTQGKIRYDGKSLSGLDAHSLRRNLGVVLQDGKLIAGSIYDNITITCPNPTMKAVNEVIEAVGLKADIDQMPMGVQTVLSE
-781 LKLGLSLCN
+781 
-790 ALLACQEHHI
+790 
-800 VHRDIK
+800 
-806 PENILVSDRGEFKLG
+806 
-821 DFGIAKVSEKT
+821 
-832 ATGTMTGTM
+832 
-841 GYMAPEVANRWH
+841 
-853 YGAQADIYSLGM
+853 
-865 VLYWMMNRRTL
+865 
-876 PFLPFPPAIPT
+876 
-887 AAQRQ
+887 
-892 DAANRRFA
+892 
-900 GESFPPPVNGSR
+900 
-912 ELKAVVMK
+912 
-920 ACAFSTEERYQ
+920 
-931 TARELRRDLYACY
+931 
-944 QQRRAGKNVDVS
+944 
-956 IPADTD
+956 
-962 EAVLT
+962 
-967 NEPTSGNTYSGNRSF
+967 SGNTISGGQQQRILIARAIMNKPQVLFFDEATSALDNLTQAKVCQSLDDMHVTRVVIAHRLSTIQNCDRILVF
-982 W
+982 NNGQIQEEGNFESLMAQKGLFYNMAKRQIAEEN

>member
-1 MFCNFC
+1 MANQFDIKLEEQSSQLTQIQLQSPHALLTENMNDAYRVVQ
-7 GKKIAP
+7 GGVIVYLVPVKKGSI
-13 EDRVCPYCGQAQ
+13 E
-25 ESRSG
+25 
-30 GNGFW
+30 
-35 DILTNPSAADDADPE
+35 
-50 PVRTVREPVRPMREP
+50 
-65 APPMPT
+65 
-71 PPVPSDRRRRKTGRG
+71 RRKR
-86 ILILSIITVV
+86 
-96 LLLASIALD
+96 IAELNKGDIFPSYAYRNEAFD
-105 VLFFPGLILPV
+105 V
-116 LSQTFIDD
+116 
-124 VLCNGYRD
+124 
-132 WLTKILVFMGSCIL
+132 W
-146 FKVFLSY
+146 
-153 YRSMLLQKLKSVM
+153 
-166 CTISG
+166 
-171 TKFLTHMFQLPIT
+171 KFL
-184 FFDQRYTGDLVS
+184 
-196 RIQNNKDVDDFLA
+196 
-209 GDFAETFLNILIALF
+209 
-224 YLVVLFLYSWQMTI
+224 VVP
-238 VGIVNVALCVA
+238 
-249 IVVLSNKTVAE
+249 K
-260 SSVKMQMTGGKLY
+260 
-273 GAVCAGLTITDT
+273 
-285 IKASGVEA
+285 SGEA
-293 EYSARILGHQ
+293 ELELLENGSTKPL
-303 AKNAALDQKRNFI
+303 KRNFI

-719 FTQLAKEYTLT
+719 FTQEQKYEIQGKRITVVSEVLSDVSTYLFSMILYFVIIKKNQDISVGNFMAFNSAFGTFSSALMQLISGCMTIFRLKPIYTRLKPIFDTQPEDDEQKQIVQSLSGSIELEHVSFGYSPEAGNVLNDISLQIHPGEY
-730 QELNSCKNVV
+730 V
-740 ACHDVQCVQHADGIG
+740 AIVGPSGCGKST
-755 WDIYIRMELLK
+755 LLK
-766 PLKLVLSADYQEMAV
+766 LLLGFETPTQGKIRYDGKSLSGLDAHSLRRNLGVVLQDGKLIAGSIYDNITITCPNPTMKAVNEVIEAVGLKADIDQMPMGVQTVLSE
-781 LKLGLSLCN
+781 
-790 ALLACQEHHI
+790 
-800 VHRDIK
+800 
-806 PENILVSDRGEFKLG
+806 
-821 DFGIAKVSEKT
+821 
-832 ATGTMTGTM
+832 
-841 GYMAPEVANRWH
+841 
-853 YGAQADIYSLGM
+853 
-865 VLYWMMNRRTL
+865 
-876 PFLPFPPAIPT
+876 
-887 AAQRQ
+887 
-892 DAANRRFA
+892 
-900 GESFPPPVNGSR
+900 
-912 ELKAVVMK
+912 
-920 ACAFSTEERYQ
+920 
-931 TARELRRDLYACY
+931 
-944 QQRRAGKNVDVS
+944 
-956 IPADTD
+956 
-962 EAVLT
+962 
-967 NEPTSGNTYSGNRSF
+967 SGNTISGGQQQRILIARAIMNKPQVLFFDEATSALDNLTQAKVCQSLDDMHVTRVVIAHRLSTIQNCDRILVF
-982 W
+982 NNGQIQEEGNFESLMAQKGLFYNMAKRQIAEEN

>member
-1 MFCNFC
+1 MANQFDIKLEEQSSQLTQIQLQSPHALLTENMNDAYRVVQ
-7 GKKIAP
+7 GGVIVYLVPVKKGSI
-13 EDRVCPYCGQAQ
+13 E
-25 ESRSG
+25 
-30 GNGFW
+30 
-35 DILTNPSAADDADPE
+35 
-50 PVRTVREPVRPMREP
+50 
-65 APPMPT
+65 
-71 PPVPSDRRRRKTGRG
+71 RRKR
-86 ILILSIITVV
+86 
-96 LLLASIALD
+96 IAELNKGDIFPSYAYRNEAFD
-105 VLFFPGLILPV
+105 V
-116 LSQTFIDD
+116 
-124 VLCNGYRD
+124 
-132 WLTKILVFMGSCIL
+132 W
-146 FKVFLSY
+146 
-153 YRSMLLQKLKSVM
+153 
-166 CTISG
+166 
-171 TKFLTHMFQLPIT
+171 KFL
-184 FFDQRYTGDLVS
+184 
-196 RIQNNKDVDDFLA
+196 
-209 GDFAETFLNILIALF
+209 
-224 YLVVLFLYSWQMTI
+224 VVP
-238 VGIVNVALCVA
+238 
-249 IVVLSNKTVAE
+249 K
-260 SSVKMQMTGGKLY
+260 
-273 GAVCAGLTITDT
+273 
-285 IKASGVEA
+285 SGEA
-293 EYSARILGHQ
+293 ELELLENGSTKPL
-303 AKNAALDQKRNFI
+303 KRNFI

-562 LGNVFFSMVK
+562 LDNVFFSMVK

-621 GAQVVSQITGAG
+621 AAQVVSQITGAG

-719 FTQLAKEYTLT
+719 FTQEQKYEIQGKRITAVSEVLSDVSTYLFSMILYFVIIKKNQDISVGNFMAFNSAFGTFSSALMQLISGCMTIFRLKPIYTRLKPIFDTQPEDDEQKQIVQSLSGSIELEHVSFGYSPEAGNVLNDISLQIHPGEY
-730 QELNSCKNVV
+730 V
-740 ACHDVQCVQHADGIG
+740 AIVGPSGCGKST
-755 WDIYIRMELLK
+755 LLK
-766 PLKLVLSADYQEMAV
+766 LLLGFETPTQGKIRYDGKSLSGLDAHSLRRNLGVVLQDGKLIAGSIYDNITITCPNPTMKAVNEVIEAVGLKADIDQMPMGVQTVLSE
-781 LKLGLSLCN
+781 
-790 ALLACQEHHI
+790 
-800 VHRDIK
+800 
-806 PENILVSDRGEFKLG
+806 
-821 DFGIAKVSEKT
+821 
-832 ATGTMTGTM
+832 
-841 GYMAPEVANRWH
+841 
-853 YGAQADIYSLGM
+853 
-865 VLYWMMNRRTL
+865 
-876 PFLPFPPAIPT
+876 
-887 AAQRQ
+887 
-892 DAANRRFA
+892 
-900 GESFPPPVNGSR
+900 
-912 ELKAVVMK
+912 
-920 ACAFSTEERYQ
+920 
-931 TARELRRDLYACY
+931 
-944 QQRRAGKNVDVS
+944 
-956 IPADTD
+956 
-962 EAVLT
+962 
-967 NEPTSGNTYSGNRSF
+967 SGNTISGGQQQRILIARAIMNKPQVLFFDEATSALDNLTQAKVCQSLDDMHVTRVVIAHRLSTIQNCDRTLVF
-982 W
+982 NNGQIQEEGNFESLMAQKGLFYNMAKRQIAEEN

>member
-1 MFCNFC
+1 MANQFDIKLEEQSSQLTQIQLQSPHALLTENMNDAYRVVQ
-7 GKKIAP
+7 GGVIVYLVPVKKGSI
-13 EDRVCPYCGQAQ
+13 E
-25 ESRSG
+25 
-30 GNGFW
+30 
-35 DILTNPSAADDADPE
+35 
-50 PVRTVREPVRPMREP
+50 
-65 APPMPT
+65 
-71 PPVPSDRRRRKTGRG
+71 RRKR
-86 ILILSIITVV
+86 
-96 LLLASIALD
+96 IAELNKGDIFPSYAYRNEAFD
-105 VLFFPGLILPV
+105 V
-116 LSQTFIDD
+116 
-124 VLCNGYRD
+124 
-132 WLTKILVFMGSCIL
+132 W
-146 FKVFLSY
+146 
-153 YRSMLLQKLKSVM
+153 
-166 CTISG
+166 
-171 TKFLTHMFQLPIT
+171 KFL
-184 FFDQRYTGDLVS
+184 
-196 RIQNNKDVDDFLA
+196 
-209 GDFAETFLNILIALF
+209 
-224 YLVVLFLYSWQMTI
+224 VVP
-238 VGIVNVALCVA
+238 
-249 IVVLSNKTVAE
+249 K
-260 SSVKMQMTGGKLY
+260 
-273 GAVCAGLTITDT
+273 
-285 IKASGVEA
+285 SGEA
-293 EYSARILGHQ
+293 ELELLENGSTKPL
-303 AKNAALDQKRNFI
+303 KRNFI

-388 QGCKAAGIEVA
+388 QGCKAVGIEVA

-621 GAQVVSQITGAG
+621 AAQVVSQVTGAG

-719 FTQLAKEYTLT
+719 FTQEQKYEIQGKRITAVSEVLSDVSTYLFSMILYFVIIKKNQDISVGNFMAFNSAFGTFSSALMQLISGCMTIFRLKPIYTRLKPIFDTQPEDDEQKQIVQSLSGSIELEHVSFGYSPEAGNVLNDISLQIHPGEY
-730 QELNSCKNVV
+730 V
-740 ACHDVQCVQHADGIG
+740 AIVGPSGCGKST
-755 WDIYIRMELLK
+755 LLK
-766 PLKLVLSADYQEMAV
+766 LLLDFETPTQGKIRYDGKSLSGLDAHSLRRNLGVVLQDGKLIAGSIYDNITITCPNPTMKAVNEVIEAVGLKADIDQMPMGVQTVLSE
-781 LKLGLSLCN
+781 
-790 ALLACQEHHI
+790 
-800 VHRDIK
+800 
-806 PENILVSDRGEFKLG
+806 
-821 DFGIAKVSEKT
+821 
-832 ATGTMTGTM
+832 
-841 GYMAPEVANRWH
+841 
-853 YGAQADIYSLGM
+853 
-865 VLYWMMNRRTL
+865 
-876 PFLPFPPAIPT
+876 
-887 AAQRQ
+887 
-892 DAANRRFA
+892 
-900 GESFPPPVNGSR
+900 
-912 ELKAVVMK
+912 
-920 ACAFSTEERYQ
+920 
-931 TARELRRDLYACY
+931 
-944 QQRRAGKNVDVS
+944 
-956 IPADTD
+956 
-962 EAVLT
+962 
-967 NEPTSGNTYSGNRSF
+967 SGNTISGGQQQRILIARAIMNKPQVLFFDEATSALDNLTQAKVCQSLDDMHVTRVVIAHRLSTIQNCDRILVF
-982 W
+982 NNGQIQEEGNFESLMAQKGLFYNMAKRQIAEEN

>member
-1 MFCNFC
+1 MANQFDIKLEEQSSQLTQIQLQSPHALLTENMNDAYRVVQ
-7 GKKIAP
+7 GSVIVYLVPVKKGSI
-13 EDRVCPYCGQAQ
+13 E
-25 ESRSG
+25 
-30 GNGFW
+30 
-35 DILTNPSAADDADPE
+35 
-50 PVRTVREPVRPMREP
+50 
-65 APPMPT
+65 
-71 PPVPSDRRRRKTGRG
+71 RRKR
-86 ILILSIITVV
+86 
-96 LLLASIALD
+96 IAELNKGDIFPSYAYRNEAFD
-105 VLFFPGLILPV
+105 V
-116 LSQTFIDD
+116 
-124 VLCNGYRD
+124 
-132 WLTKILVFMGSCIL
+132 W
-146 FKVFLSY
+146 
-153 YRSMLLQKLKSVM
+153 
-166 CTISG
+166 
-171 TKFLTHMFQLPIT
+171 KFL
-184 FFDQRYTGDLVS
+184 
-196 RIQNNKDVDDFLA
+196 
-209 GDFAETFLNILIALF
+209 
-224 YLVVLFLYSWQMTI
+224 VVP
-238 VGIVNVALCVA
+238 
-249 IVVLSNKTVAE
+249 K
-260 SSVKMQMTGGKLY
+260 
-273 GAVCAGLTITDT
+273 
-285 IKASGVEA
+285 SGEA
-293 EYSARILGHQ
+293 ELELLENGSTKPL
-303 AKNAALDQKRNFI
+303 KRNFI

-321 PKLEEEGFER
+321 SKLEEEGFER

-399 SEARILSCCGAKM
+399 SETRILSCCGAKM

-621 GAQVVSQITGAG
+621 AAQVVSQVTGAG

-671 ETRSLRYETL
+671 ETRSLRYEAL

-719 FTQLAKEYTLT
+719 FTQEQKYEIQGKRITAVSEVLSDVSTYLFSMILYFVIIKKNQDISVGNFMAFNSAFGTFSSALMQLISGCMTIFRLKPIYTRLKPIFDTQPEDDEQKQIVQSLSGSIELEHVSFGYSPEAGNVLNDISLQIHPGEY
-730 QELNSCKNVV
+730 V
-740 ACHDVQCVQHADGIG
+740 AIVGPSGCGKST
-755 WDIYIRMELLK
+755 LLK
-766 PLKLVLSADYQEMAV
+766 LLLGFETPTQGKIRYDGKSLSGLDAHSLRRNLGVVLQDGKLIAGSIYDNITITCPNPTMKAVNEVIEAVGLKADIDQMPMGVQTVLSE
-781 LKLGLSLCN
+781 
-790 ALLACQEHHI
+790 
-800 VHRDIK
+800 
-806 PENILVSDRGEFKLG
+806 
-821 DFGIAKVSEKT
+821 
-832 ATGTMTGTM
+832 
-841 GYMAPEVANRWH
+841 
-853 YGAQADIYSLGM
+853 
-865 VLYWMMNRRTL
+865 
-876 PFLPFPPAIPT
+876 
-887 AAQRQ
+887 
-892 DAANRRFA
+892 
-900 GESFPPPVNGSR
+900 
-912 ELKAVVMK
+912 
-920 ACAFSTEERYQ
+920 
-931 TARELRRDLYACY
+931 
-944 QQRRAGKNVDVS
+944 
-956 IPADTD
+956 
-962 EAVLT
+962 
-967 NEPTSGNTYSGNRSF
+967 SGNTISGGQQQRILIARAIMNKPQVLFFDEATSALDNLTQAKVCQSLDDMHVTRVVIAHRLSTIQNCDRILVF
-982 W
+982 NNGQIQEEGNFESLMAQKGLFYNMAKRQIAEEN

>member
-1 MFCNFC
+1 MANQFDIKLEEQSSQLTQIQLQSPHALLTENMNDAYRVVQ
-7 GKKIAP
+7 GGVIVYLVPVKKGSI
-13 EDRVCPYCGQAQ
+13 E
-25 ESRSG
+25 
-30 GNGFW
+30 
-35 DILTNPSAADDADPE
+35 
-50 PVRTVREPVRPMREP
+50 
-65 APPMPT
+65 
-71 PPVPSDRRRRKTGRG
+71 RRKR
-86 ILILSIITVV
+86 
-96 LLLASIALD
+96 IAELNKGDIFPSYAYRNEAFD
-105 VLFFPGLILPV
+105 V
-116 LSQTFIDD
+116 
-124 VLCNGYRD
+124 
-132 WLTKILVFMGSCIL
+132 W
-146 FKVFLSY
+146 
-153 YRSMLLQKLKSVM
+153 
-166 CTISG
+166 
-171 TKFLTHMFQLPIT
+171 KFL
-184 FFDQRYTGDLVS
+184 
-196 RIQNNKDVDDFLA
+196 
-209 GDFAETFLNILIALF
+209 
-224 YLVVLFLYSWQMTI
+224 VVP
-238 VGIVNVALCVA
+238 
-249 IVVLSNKTVAE
+249 K
-260 SSVKMQMTGGKLY
+260 
-273 GAVCAGLTITDT
+273 
-285 IKASGVEA
+285 SGEA
-293 EYSARILGHQ
+293 ELELLENGSTKPL
-303 AKNAALDQKRNFI
+303 KRNFI

-439 GVLLGTLDDALVA
+439 GVLLGTLDDVLVA

-621 GAQVVSQITGAG
+621 AAQVVSQITGAG

-719 FTQLAKEYTLT
+719 FTQEQKYEIQGKRITAVSEVLSDVSTYLFSMILYFVIIKKNQDISVGNFMAFSSAFGTFSSALMQLISGCMTIFRLKPIYTRLKPIFDTQPEDDEQKQIVQSLSGSIELEHVSFGYSPEAGNVLNDISLQIHPGEY
-730 QELNSCKNVV
+730 V
-740 ACHDVQCVQHADGIG
+740 AIVGPSGCGKST
-755 WDIYIRMELLK
+755 LLK
-766 PLKLVLSADYQEMAV
+766 LLLGFETPTQGKIRYDGKSLSGLDAHSLRRNLGVVLQDGKLIAGSIYDNITITCPNPTMKAVNEVIEAVGLKADIDQMPMGVQTVLSE
-781 LKLGLSLCN
+781 
-790 ALLACQEHHI
+790 
-800 VHRDIK
+800 
-806 PENILVSDRGEFKLG
+806 
-821 DFGIAKVSEKT
+821 
-832 ATGTMTGTM
+832 
-841 GYMAPEVANRWH
+841 
-853 YGAQADIYSLGM
+853 
-865 VLYWMMNRRTL
+865 
-876 PFLPFPPAIPT
+876 
-887 AAQRQ
+887 
-892 DAANRRFA
+892 
-900 GESFPPPVNGSR
+900 
-912 ELKAVVMK
+912 
-920 ACAFSTEERYQ
+920 
-931 TARELRRDLYACY
+931 
-944 QQRRAGKNVDVS
+944 
-956 IPADTD
+956 
-962 EAVLT
+962 
-967 NEPTSGNTYSGNRSF
+967 SGNTISGGQQQRILIARAIMNKPQVLFFDEATSALDNLTQAKVCQSLDDMHVTRVVIAHRLSTIQNCDRILVF
-982 W
+982 NNGQIQEEGNFESLMAQKGLFYNMAKRQIAEEN

>member
-1 MFCNFC
+1 MANQFDIKLEEQSSQLTQIQLQSPHALLTENMNDAYRVVQ
-7 GKKIAP
+7 GGVIVYLVPVKKGSI
-13 EDRVCPYCGQAQ
+13 E
-25 ESRSG
+25 
-30 GNGFW
+30 
-35 DILTNPSAADDADPE
+35 
-50 PVRTVREPVRPMREP
+50 
-65 APPMPT
+65 
-71 PPVPSDRRRRKTGRG
+71 RRKR
-86 ILILSIITVV
+86 
-96 LLLASIALD
+96 IAELNKGDIFPSYAYRNEAFD
-105 VLFFPGLILPV
+105 V
-116 LSQTFIDD
+116 
-124 VLCNGYRD
+124 
-132 WLTKILVFMGSCIL
+132 W
-146 FKVFLSY
+146 
-153 YRSMLLQKLKSVM
+153 
-166 CTISG
+166 
-171 TKFLTHMFQLPIT
+171 KFL
-184 FFDQRYTGDLVS
+184 
-196 RIQNNKDVDDFLA
+196 
-209 GDFAETFLNILIALF
+209 
-224 YLVVLFLYSWQMTI
+224 VVP
-238 VGIVNVALCVA
+238 
-249 IVVLSNKTVAE
+249 K
-260 SSVKMQMTGGKLY
+260 
-273 GAVCAGLTITDT
+273 
-285 IKASGVEA
+285 SGEA
-293 EYSARILGHQ
+293 ELELLENGSTKPL
-303 AKNAALDQKRNFI
+303 KRNFI

-719 FTQLAKEYTLT
+719 FTQEQKYEIQGKRITAVSEVLSGVSTYLFSMILYFVIIKKNQDISVGNFMAFNSAFGTFSSALMQLISGCMTIFRLKPIYTRLKPIFDTQPEDDEQKQIVQSLSGSIELEHVSFGYSPEAGNVLNDISLQIHPGEY
-730 QELNSCKNVV
+730 V
-740 ACHDVQCVQHADGIG
+740 AIVGPSGCGKST
-755 WDIYIRMELLK
+755 LLK
-766 PLKLVLSADYQEMAV
+766 LLLGFETPTQGKIRYDGKSLSGLDAHSLRRNLGVVLQDGKLIAGSIYDNITITCPNPTMKAVNEVIEAVGLKADIDQMPMGVQTVLSE
-781 LKLGLSLCN
+781 
-790 ALLACQEHHI
+790 
-800 VHRDIK
+800 
-806 PENILVSDRGEFKLG
+806 
-821 DFGIAKVSEKT
+821 
-832 ATGTMTGTM
+832 
-841 GYMAPEVANRWH
+841 
-853 YGAQADIYSLGM
+853 
-865 VLYWMMNRRTL
+865 
-876 PFLPFPPAIPT
+876 
-887 AAQRQ
+887 
-892 DAANRRFA
+892 
-900 GESFPPPVNGSR
+900 
-912 ELKAVVMK
+912 
-920 ACAFSTEERYQ
+920 
-931 TARELRRDLYACY
+931 
-944 QQRRAGKNVDVS
+944 
-956 IPADTD
+956 
-962 EAVLT
+962 
-967 NEPTSGNTYSGNRSF
+967 SGNTISGGQQQRILIARAIMNKPQVLFFDEATSALDNLTQAKVCQSLDDMHVTRVVIAHRLSTIQNCDRILVF
-982 W
+982 NNGQIQEEGNFESLMAQKGLFYNMAKRQIAEEN

>member
-1 MFCNFC
+1 MANQFDIKLEEQSSQLTQIQLQSPHALLTENMNDAYRVVQ
-7 GKKIAP
+7 GGVIVYLVPVKKGSI
-13 EDRVCPYCGQAQ
+13 E
-25 ESRSG
+25 
-30 GNGFW
+30 
-35 DILTNPSAADDADPE
+35 
-50 PVRTVREPVRPMREP
+50 
-65 APPMPT
+65 
-71 PPVPSDRRRRKTGRG
+71 RRKR
-86 ILILSIITVV
+86 
-96 LLLASIALD
+96 IAELNKGDIFPSYAYRNEAFD
-105 VLFFPGLILPV
+105 V
-116 LSQTFIDD
+116 
-124 VLCNGYRD
+124 
-132 WLTKILVFMGSCIL
+132 W
-146 FKVFLSY
+146 
-153 YRSMLLQKLKSVM
+153 
-166 CTISG
+166 
-171 TKFLTHMFQLPIT
+171 KFL
-184 FFDQRYTGDLVS
+184 
-196 RIQNNKDVDDFLA
+196 
-209 GDFAETFLNILIALF
+209 
-224 YLVVLFLYSWQMTI
+224 VVP
-238 VGIVNVALCVA
+238 
-249 IVVLSNKTVAE
+249 K
-260 SSVKMQMTGGKLY
+260 
-273 GAVCAGLTITDT
+273 
-285 IKASGVEA
+285 SGEA
-293 EYSARILGHQ
+293 ELELLENGSTKPL
-303 AKNAALDQKRNFI
+303 KRNFI

-621 GAQVVSQITGAG
+621 AAQVVSQITGAG

-719 FTQLAKEYTLT
+719 FTQEQKYEIQGKRITAVSEVLSDVSTYLFSMILYFVIIKKNQDISVGNFMAFNSAFGTFSSALMQLISGCMTIFRLKPIYTRLKPIFDTQPEDDEQKQIVQSLSGSIELEHVSFGYSPEAGNVLNDISLQIHPGEY
-730 QELNSCKNVV
+730 V
-740 ACHDVQCVQHADGIG
+740 AIVGPSGCGKST
-755 WDIYIRMELLK
+755 LLK
-766 PLKLVLSADYQEMAV
+766 LLLGFETPTQGKIRYDGKSLSGLDAHSLRRNLGVVLQDGKLIAGSIYDNITITCPNPTMKAVNEVIEAVGLKADIDQMPMGVQTVLSE
-781 LKLGLSLCN
+781 
-790 ALLACQEHHI
+790 
-800 VHRDIK
+800 
-806 PENILVSDRGEFKLG
+806 
-821 DFGIAKVSEKT
+821 
-832 ATGTMTGTM
+832 
-841 GYMAPEVANRWH
+841 
-853 YGAQADIYSLGM
+853 
-865 VLYWMMNRRTL
+865 
-876 PFLPFPPAIPT
+876 
-887 AAQRQ
+887 
-892 DAANRRFA
+892 
-900 GESFPPPVNGSR
+900 
-912 ELKAVVMK
+912 
-920 ACAFSTEERYQ
+920 
-931 TARELRRDLYACY
+931 
-944 QQRRAGKNVDVS
+944 
-956 IPADTD
+956 
-962 EAVLT
+962 
-967 NEPTSGNTYSGNRSF
+967 SGNTISGGQQQRILIARAIMNKPQVLFFDEATSALDNLTQAKVCQSLDDMHVTRVVIAHRLSTIQNCDRILVF
-982 W
+982 NNGQIQEEGNFESLMAQKGLFYNMAKRQIAEEN

>member
-1 MFCNFC
+1 MANQFDIKLEEQSSQLTQIQLQSPHALLTENMNDAYRVVQ
-7 GKKIAP
+7 GSVIVYLVPVKKGSI
-13 EDRVCPYCGQAQ
+13 E
-25 ESRSG
+25 
-30 GNGFW
+30 
-35 DILTNPSAADDADPE
+35 
-50 PVRTVREPVRPMREP
+50 
-65 APPMPT
+65 
-71 PPVPSDRRRRKTGRG
+71 RRKR
-86 ILILSIITVV
+86 
-96 LLLASIALD
+96 IAELNKGDIFPSYAYRNEAFD
-105 VLFFPGLILPV
+105 V
-116 LSQTFIDD
+116 
-124 VLCNGYRD
+124 
-132 WLTKILVFMGSCIL
+132 W
-146 FKVFLSY
+146 
-153 YRSMLLQKLKSVM
+153 
-166 CTISG
+166 
-171 TKFLTHMFQLPIT
+171 KFL
-184 FFDQRYTGDLVS
+184 
-196 RIQNNKDVDDFLA
+196 
-209 GDFAETFLNILIALF
+209 
-224 YLVVLFLYSWQMTI
+224 VVP
-238 VGIVNVALCVA
+238 
-249 IVVLSNKTVAE
+249 K
-260 SSVKMQMTGGKLY
+260 
-273 GAVCAGLTITDT
+273 
-285 IKASGVEA
+285 SGEA
-293 EYSARILGHQ
+293 ELELLENGSTKPL
-303 AKNAALDQKRNFI
+303 KRNFI

-388 QGCKAAGIEVA
+388 QGCKAVGIEVA

-621 GAQVVSQITGAG
+621 GAQVVSQVTGAG

-719 FTQLAKEYTLT
+719 FTQEQKYEIQGKRITAVSEVLSDVSTYLFSMILYFVIIKKNQDISVGNFMAFNSAFGTFSSALMQLISGCMTIFRLKPIYTRLKPIFDTQPEDDEQKQIVQSLSGSIELEHVSFGYSPEAGNVLNDISLQIHPGEY
-730 QELNSCKNVV
+730 V
-740 ACHDVQCVQHADGIG
+740 AIVGPSGCGKST
-755 WDIYIRMELLK
+755 LLK
-766 PLKLVLSADYQEMAV
+766 LLLGFETPTQGKIRYDGKSLS
-781 LKLGLSLCN
+781 GL
-790 ALLACQEHHI
+790 
-800 VHRDIK
+800 
-806 PENILVSDRGEFKLG
+806 
-821 DFGIAKVSEKT
+821 
-832 ATGTMTGTM
+832 
-841 GYMAPEVANRWH
+841 
-853 YGAQADIYSLGM
+853 
-865 VLYWMMNRRTL
+865 
-876 PFLPFPPAIPT
+876 
-887 AAQRQ
+887 
-892 DAANRRFA
+892 DAH
-900 GESFPPPVNGSR
+900 S
-912 ELKAVVMK
+912 
-920 ACAFSTEERYQ
+920 
-931 TARELRRDLYACY
+931 LRRNLGVVLQDGNADPVFRACVSLVPEDWDF
-944 QQRRAGKNVDVS
+944 RTCWCGKAPVF
-956 IPADTD
+956 IEIKAKG
-962 EAVLT
+962 
-967 NEPTSGNTYSGNRSF
+967 GNLRV
-982 W
+982 

>member
-1 MFCNFC
+1 MANQFDIKLEEQSSQLTQIQLQSPHALLTENMNDAYRVVQ
-7 GKKIAP
+7 GGVIVYLVPVKKGSI
-13 EDRVCPYCGQAQ
+13 E
-25 ESRSG
+25 
-30 GNGFW
+30 
-35 DILTNPSAADDADPE
+35 
-50 PVRTVREPVRPMREP
+50 
-65 APPMPT
+65 
-71 PPVPSDRRRRKTGRG
+71 RRKR
-86 ILILSIITVV
+86 
-96 LLLASIALD
+96 IAELNKGDIFPSYAYRNEAFD
-105 VLFFPGLILPV
+105 V
-116 LSQTFIDD
+116 
-124 VLCNGYRD
+124 
-132 WLTKILVFMGSCIL
+132 W
-146 FKVFLSY
+146 
-153 YRSMLLQKLKSVM
+153 
-166 CTISG
+166 
-171 TKFLTHMFQLPIT
+171 KFL
-184 FFDQRYTGDLVS
+184 
-196 RIQNNKDVDDFLA
+196 
-209 GDFAETFLNILIALF
+209 
-224 YLVVLFLYSWQMTI
+224 VVP
-238 VGIVNVALCVA
+238 
-249 IVVLSNKTVAE
+249 K
-260 SSVKMQMTGGKLY
+260 
-273 GAVCAGLTITDT
+273 
-285 IKASGVEA
+285 SGEA
-293 EYSARILGHQ
+293 ELELLENGSTKPL
-303 AKNAALDQKRNFI
+303 KRNFI

-510 KKSIVALALLGL
+510 KKSIVAQALLGL

-719 FTQLAKEYTLT
+719 FTQEQKYEIQGKRITAVSEVLSDVSTYLFSMILYFVIIKKNQDISVGNFMAFNSAFGTFSSALMQLISGCMTIFRLKPIYTRLKPIFDTQPEDDEQKQIVQSLSGSIELEHVSFGYSPEAGNVLNDISLQIHPGEY
-730 QELNSCKNVV
+730 V
-740 ACHDVQCVQHADGIG
+740 AIVGPSGCGKST
-755 WDIYIRMELLK
+755 LLK
-766 PLKLVLSADYQEMAV
+766 LLLGFETPTQGKIRYDGKSLSGLDAHSLRRNLGVVLQDGKLIAGSIYDNITITCPNPTMKAVNEVIEAVGLKADIDQMPMGVQTVLSE
-781 LKLGLSLCN
+781 
-790 ALLACQEHHI
+790 
-800 VHRDIK
+800 
-806 PENILVSDRGEFKLG
+806 
-821 DFGIAKVSEKT
+821 
-832 ATGTMTGTM
+832 
-841 GYMAPEVANRWH
+841 
-853 YGAQADIYSLGM
+853 
-865 VLYWMMNRRTL
+865 
-876 PFLPFPPAIPT
+876 
-887 AAQRQ
+887 
-892 DAANRRFA
+892 
-900 GESFPPPVNGSR
+900 
-912 ELKAVVMK
+912 
-920 ACAFSTEERYQ
+920 
-931 TARELRRDLYACY
+931 
-944 QQRRAGKNVDVS
+944 
-956 IPADTD
+956 
-962 EAVLT
+962 
-967 NEPTSGNTYSGNRSF
+967 SGNTISGGQQQRILIARAIMNKPQVLFFDEATSALDNLTQAKVCQSLDDMHVTRVVIAHRLSTIQNCDRILVF
-982 W
+982 NNGQIQEEGNFESLMAQKGLFYNMAKRQIAEEN

>member
-1 MFCNFC
+1 MANQFDIKLEEQSSQLTQIQLQSPHALLTENMNDAYRVVQ
-7 GKKIAP
+7 GGVIVYLVPVKKGSI
-13 EDRVCPYCGQAQ
+13 E
-25 ESRSG
+25 
-30 GNGFW
+30 
-35 DILTNPSAADDADPE
+35 
-50 PVRTVREPVRPMREP
+50 
-65 APPMPT
+65 
-71 PPVPSDRRRRKTGRG
+71 RRKR
-86 ILILSIITVV
+86 
-96 LLLASIALD
+96 IAELNKGDIFPSYAYRNEAFD
-105 VLFFPGLILPV
+105 V
-116 LSQTFIDD
+116 
-124 VLCNGYRD
+124 
-132 WLTKILVFMGSCIL
+132 W
-146 FKVFLSY
+146 
-153 YRSMLLQKLKSVM
+153 
-166 CTISG
+166 
-171 TKFLTHMFQLPIT
+171 KFL
-184 FFDQRYTGDLVS
+184 
-196 RIQNNKDVDDFLA
+196 
-209 GDFAETFLNILIALF
+209 
-224 YLVVLFLYSWQMTI
+224 VVP
-238 VGIVNVALCVA
+238 
-249 IVVLSNKTVAE
+249 K
-260 SSVKMQMTGGKLY
+260 
-273 GAVCAGLTITDT
+273 
-285 IKASGVEA
+285 SGEA
-293 EYSARILGHQ
+293 ELELLENGSTKPL
-303 AKNAALDQKRNFI
+303 KRNFI

-621 GAQVVSQITGAG
+621 AAQVVSQITGAG

-719 FTQLAKEYTLT
+719 FTQEQKYEIQEKRITAVSEVLSDVSTYLFSMILYFVIIKKNQDISVGNFMAFNSAFGTFSSALMQLISGCMTIFRLKPIYTRLKPIFDT
-730 QELNSCKNVV
+730 QPEDDEQKQI
-740 ACHDVQCVQHADGIG
+740 VQSLSGS
-755 WDIYIRMELLK
+755 MELEHVSFGYSPEAGNVLNDISLQIHPGEYVAIVGPSGCGK
-766 PLKLVLSADYQEMAV
+766 STLLKLLLGFETPTQGKIRYDGKSLSGLDAHSLRRNLGVVLQDGKLIAGSIYDNITITCPNPTMKAVNEVIEAVGLKADIDQMPMGVQTVLSE
-781 LKLGLSLCN
+781 
-790 ALLACQEHHI
+790 
-800 VHRDIK
+800 
-806 PENILVSDRGEFKLG
+806 
-821 DFGIAKVSEKT
+821 
-832 ATGTMTGTM
+832 
-841 GYMAPEVANRWH
+841 
-853 YGAQADIYSLGM
+853 
-865 VLYWMMNRRTL
+865 
-876 PFLPFPPAIPT
+876 
-887 AAQRQ
+887 
-892 DAANRRFA
+892 
-900 GESFPPPVNGSR
+900 
-912 ELKAVVMK
+912 
-920 ACAFSTEERYQ
+920 
-931 TARELRRDLYACY
+931 
-944 QQRRAGKNVDVS
+944 
-956 IPADTD
+956 
-962 EAVLT
+962 
-967 NEPTSGNTYSGNRSF
+967 SGNTISGGQQQRILIARAIMNKPQVLFFDEATSALDNLTQAKVCQSLDDMHVTRVVIAHRLSTIQNCDRILVF
-982 W
+982 NNGQIQEEGNFESLMAQKGLFYNMAKRQIAEEN

>member
-1 MFCNFC
+1 MANQFDIKLEEQSSQLTQIQLQSPHALLTENMNDAYRVVQ
-7 GKKIAP
+7 GSVIVYLVPVKKGSI
-13 EDRVCPYCGQAQ
+13 E
-25 ESRSG
+25 
-30 GNGFW
+30 
-35 DILTNPSAADDADPE
+35 
-50 PVRTVREPVRPMREP
+50 
-65 APPMPT
+65 
-71 PPVPSDRRRRKTGRG
+71 RRKR
-86 ILILSIITVV
+86 
-96 LLLASIALD
+96 IAELNKGDIFPSYAYRNEAFD
-105 VLFFPGLILPV
+105 V
-116 LSQTFIDD
+116 
-124 VLCNGYRD
+124 
-132 WLTKILVFMGSCIL
+132 W
-146 FKVFLSY
+146 
-153 YRSMLLQKLKSVM
+153 
-166 CTISG
+166 
-171 TKFLTHMFQLPIT
+171 KFL
-184 FFDQRYTGDLVS
+184 
-196 RIQNNKDVDDFLA
+196 
-209 GDFAETFLNILIALF
+209 
-224 YLVVLFLYSWQMTI
+224 VVP
-238 VGIVNVALCVA
+238 
-249 IVVLSNKTVAE
+249 K
-260 SSVKMQMTGGKLY
+260 
-273 GAVCAGLTITDT
+273 
-285 IKASGVEA
+285 SGEA
-293 EYSARILGHQ
+293 ELELLENGSTKPL
-303 AKNAALDQKRNFI
+303 KRNFI

-719 FTQLAKEYTLT
+719 FTQEQKYEIQGKRITAVSEVLSDVSTYLFSMILYFVIIKKNQDISVGNFMAFNSAFGTFSSALMQLISGCMTIFRLKPIYTRLKPIFDTQPEDDEQKQIVQSLSGSIELEHVSFGYSPEAGNVLNDISLQIHPGEY
-730 QELNSCKNVV
+730 V
-740 ACHDVQCVQHADGIG
+740 AIVGPSGCGKST
-755 WDIYIRMELLK
+755 LLK
-766 PLKLVLSADYQEMAV
+766 LLLGFETPTQGKIRYDGKSLSGLDAHSLRRNLGVVLQDGKLIAGSIYDNITITCPNPTMKAVNEVIEAVGLKADIDQMPMGVQTVLSE
-781 LKLGLSLCN
+781 
-790 ALLACQEHHI
+790 
-800 VHRDIK
+800 
-806 PENILVSDRGEFKLG
+806 
-821 DFGIAKVSEKT
+821 
-832 ATGTMTGTM
+832 
-841 GYMAPEVANRWH
+841 
-853 YGAQADIYSLGM
+853 
-865 VLYWMMNRRTL
+865 
-876 PFLPFPPAIPT
+876 
-887 AAQRQ
+887 
-892 DAANRRFA
+892 
-900 GESFPPPVNGSR
+900 
-912 ELKAVVMK
+912 
-920 ACAFSTEERYQ
+920 
-931 TARELRRDLYACY
+931 
-944 QQRRAGKNVDVS
+944 
-956 IPADTD
+956 
-962 EAVLT
+962 
-967 NEPTSGNTYSGNRSF
+967 SGNTISGGQQQRILIARAIMNKPQVLFFDEATSALDNLTQAKVCQSLDDMHVTRVVIAHRLSTIQNCDRILVF
-982 W
+982 NNGQIQEEGNFESLMAQKGLFYNMAKRQIAEEN

>member
-1 MFCNFC
+1 MANQFDIKLEEQSSQLTQIQLQSPHALLTENMNDAYRVVQ
-7 GKKIAP
+7 GGVIVYLVPVKKGSI
-13 EDRVCPYCGQAQ
+13 E
-25 ESRSG
+25 
-30 GNGFW
+30 
-35 DILTNPSAADDADPE
+35 
-50 PVRTVREPVRPMREP
+50 
-65 APPMPT
+65 
-71 PPVPSDRRRRKTGRG
+71 RRKR
-86 ILILSIITVV
+86 
-96 LLLASIALD
+96 IAELNKGDIFPSYAYRNEAFD
-105 VLFFPGLILPV
+105 V
-116 LSQTFIDD
+116 
-124 VLCNGYRD
+124 
-132 WLTKILVFMGSCIL
+132 W
-146 FKVFLSY
+146 
-153 YRSMLLQKLKSVM
+153 
-166 CTISG
+166 
-171 TKFLTHMFQLPIT
+171 KFL
-184 FFDQRYTGDLVS
+184 
-196 RIQNNKDVDDFLA
+196 
-209 GDFAETFLNILIALF
+209 
-224 YLVVLFLYSWQMTI
+224 VVP
-238 VGIVNVALCVA
+238 
-249 IVVLSNKTVAE
+249 K
-260 SSVKMQMTGGKLY
+260 
-273 GAVCAGLTITDT
+273 
-285 IKASGVEA
+285 SGEA
-293 EYSARILGHQ
+293 ELELLENGSTKPL
-303 AKNAALDQKRNFI
+303 KRNFI

-719 FTQLAKEYTLT
+719 FTQEQKYEIQGKRITAVSEVLSDVSTYLFSMILYFVIIKKNQDISVGNFMAFNSAFGTFSSALMQLISGCMTIFRLKPIYTRLKPIFDTQPEDDEQKQIVQSLSGSIELEHVSFGYSPEAGNVLNDISLQIHPGEY
-730 QELNSCKNVV
+730 V
-740 ACHDVQCVQHADGIG
+740 AIVGPSGCGKST
-755 WDIYIRMELLK
+755 LLK
-766 PLKLVLSADYQEMAV
+766 LLLGFETPTQGKIRYDGKSLSGLDAHSLRRNLGVVLQDGKLIAGSIYDNITITCPNPTMKAVNEVIEAVGLKADIGQMPMGVQTVLSE
-781 LKLGLSLCN
+781 
-790 ALLACQEHHI
+790 
-800 VHRDIK
+800 
-806 PENILVSDRGEFKLG
+806 
-821 DFGIAKVSEKT
+821 
-832 ATGTMTGTM
+832 
-841 GYMAPEVANRWH
+841 
-853 YGAQADIYSLGM
+853 
-865 VLYWMMNRRTL
+865 
-876 PFLPFPPAIPT
+876 
-887 AAQRQ
+887 
-892 DAANRRFA
+892 
-900 GESFPPPVNGSR
+900 
-912 ELKAVVMK
+912 
-920 ACAFSTEERYQ
+920 
-931 TARELRRDLYACY
+931 
-944 QQRRAGKNVDVS
+944 
-956 IPADTD
+956 
-962 EAVLT
+962 
-967 NEPTSGNTYSGNRSF
+967 SGNTISGGQQQRILIARAIMNKPQVLFFDEATSALDNLTQAKVCQSLDDMHVTRVVIAHRLSTIQNCDRILVF
-982 W
+982 NNGQIQEEGNFESLMAQKGLFYNMAKRQIAEEN

>member
-1 MFCNFC
+1 MANQFDIKLEELSSELTRIQLQSPHALLTENMNDAYRVVQ
-7 GKKIAP
+7 GGVIVYLVPVKKGSI
-13 EDRVCPYCGQAQ
+13 E
-25 ESRSG
+25 
-30 GNGFW
+30 
-35 DILTNPSAADDADPE
+35 
-50 PVRTVREPVRPMREP
+50 
-65 APPMPT
+65 
-71 PPVPSDRRRRKTGRG
+71 RRKR
-86 ILILSIITVV
+86 
-96 LLLASIALD
+96 IAELNKGDIFPSYAYRNEAFD
-105 VLFFPGLILPV
+105 V
-116 LSQTFIDD
+116 
-124 VLCNGYRD
+124 
-132 WLTKILVFMGSCIL
+132 W
-146 FKVFLSY
+146 
-153 YRSMLLQKLKSVM
+153 
-166 CTISG
+166 
-171 TKFLTHMFQLPIT
+171 KFL
-184 FFDQRYTGDLVS
+184 
-196 RIQNNKDVDDFLA
+196 
-209 GDFAETFLNILIALF
+209 
-224 YLVVLFLYSWQMTI
+224 VVP
-238 VGIVNVALCVA
+238 
-249 IVVLSNKTVAE
+249 K
-260 SSVKMQMTGGKLY
+260 
-273 GAVCAGLTITDT
+273 
-285 IKASGVEA
+285 SGEA
-293 EYSARILGHQ
+293 ELELLENGSTKPL
-303 AKNAALDQKRNFI
+303 KRNFI

-472 TAEIAEK
+472 TVEIAEK

-621 GAQVVSQITGAG
+621 AAQVVSQITGAG

-719 FTQLAKEYTLT
+719 FTQEQKYEIQGKRITAVSEVLSDVSTYLFSMILYFVIIKKNQDISVGNFMAFNSAFGTFSSALMQLISGCMTIFRLKPIYTRLKPIFDTQPEDDEQKQIVQSLSGSIELEHVSFGYSPEAGNVLNDISLQIHPGEY
-730 QELNSCKNVV
+730 V
-740 ACHDVQCVQHADGIG
+740 AIVGPSGCGKST
-755 WDIYIRMELLK
+755 LLK
-766 PLKLVLSADYQEMAV
+766 LLLGFETPTQGKIRYDGKSLSGLDAQSLRRNLGVVLQDGKLIAGSIYDNITITCPNPTMKAVNEVIEAVGLKADIDQMPMGVQTVLSE
-781 LKLGLSLCN
+781 
-790 ALLACQEHHI
+790 
-800 VHRDIK
+800 
-806 PENILVSDRGEFKLG
+806 
-821 DFGIAKVSEKT
+821 
-832 ATGTMTGTM
+832 
-841 GYMAPEVANRWH
+841 
-853 YGAQADIYSLGM
+853 
-865 VLYWMMNRRTL
+865 
-876 PFLPFPPAIPT
+876 
-887 AAQRQ
+887 
-892 DAANRRFA
+892 
-900 GESFPPPVNGSR
+900 
-912 ELKAVVMK
+912 
-920 ACAFSTEERYQ
+920 
-931 TARELRRDLYACY
+931 
-944 QQRRAGKNVDVS
+944 
-956 IPADTD
+956 
-962 EAVLT
+962 
-967 NEPTSGNTYSGNRSF
+967 SGNTISGGQQQRILIARAIMNKPQVLFFDEATSALDNLTQAKVCQSLDDMHVTRVVIAHRLSTIQNCDRILVF
-982 W
+982 NNGQIQEEGNFESLMAQKGLFYNMAKRQIAEEN

>member
-1 MFCNFC
+1 MANQFDIKLEKQSSQLTQIQLQSPHALLTENMNDAYRVVQ
-7 GKKIAP
+7 GGVIVYLVPVKKGSI
-13 EDRVCPYCGQAQ
+13 E
-25 ESRSG
+25 
-30 GNGFW
+30 
-35 DILTNPSAADDADPE
+35 
-50 PVRTVREPVRPMREP
+50 
-65 APPMPT
+65 
-71 PPVPSDRRRRKTGRG
+71 RRKR
-86 ILILSIITVV
+86 
-96 LLLASIALD
+96 IAELNKGDIFPSYAYRNEAFD
-105 VLFFPGLILPV
+105 V
-116 LSQTFIDD
+116 
-124 VLCNGYRD
+124 
-132 WLTKILVFMGSCIL
+132 W
-146 FKVFLSY
+146 
-153 YRSMLLQKLKSVM
+153 
-166 CTISG
+166 
-171 TKFLTHMFQLPIT
+171 KFL
-184 FFDQRYTGDLVS
+184 
-196 RIQNNKDVDDFLA
+196 
-209 GDFAETFLNILIALF
+209 
-224 YLVVLFLYSWQMTI
+224 VVP
-238 VGIVNVALCVA
+238 
-249 IVVLSNKTVAE
+249 K
-260 SSVKMQMTGGKLY
+260 
-273 GAVCAGLTITDT
+273 
-285 IKASGVEA
+285 SGEA
-293 EYSARILGHQ
+293 ELELLENGSTKPL
-303 AKNAALDQKRNFI
+303 KRNFI

-338 GQSLKDEGFIVHSEI
+338 GQSLQDEGFIVHSEI

-621 GAQVVSQITGAG
+621 AAQVVSQVTGAG

-719 FTQLAKEYTLT
+719 FTQEQKYEIQGKRITAVSEVLSDVSTYLFSMILYFVIIKKNQDISVGNFMAFNSAFGTFSSALMQLISGCMTIFRLKPIYTRLKPIFDTQPEDDEQKQIVQSLSGSIELEHVSFGYSPEAGNVLNDISLQIHPGEY
-730 QELNSCKNVV
+730 V
-740 ACHDVQCVQHADGIG
+740 AIVGPSGCGKST
-755 WDIYIRMELLK
+755 LLK
-766 PLKLVLSADYQEMAV
+766 LLLGFETPTQGKIRYDGKSLSGLDAHSLRRNLGVVLQDGKLIAGSIYDNITITCPNPTMKAVNEVIEAVGLKADIDQMPMGVQTVLSE
-781 LKLGLSLCN
+781 
-790 ALLACQEHHI
+790 
-800 VHRDIK
+800 
-806 PENILVSDRGEFKLG
+806 
-821 DFGIAKVSEKT
+821 
-832 ATGTMTGTM
+832 
-841 GYMAPEVANRWH
+841 
-853 YGAQADIYSLGM
+853 
-865 VLYWMMNRRTL
+865 
-876 PFLPFPPAIPT
+876 
-887 AAQRQ
+887 
-892 DAANRRFA
+892 
-900 GESFPPPVNGSR
+900 
-912 ELKAVVMK
+912 
-920 ACAFSTEERYQ
+920 
-931 TARELRRDLYACY
+931 
-944 QQRRAGKNVDVS
+944 
-956 IPADTD
+956 
-962 EAVLT
+962 
-967 NEPTSGNTYSGNRSF
+967 SGNTISGGQQQRILIARAIMNKPQVLFFDEATSALDNLTQAKVCQSLDDMHVTRVVIAHRLSTIQNCDRILVF
-982 W
+982 NNGQIQEEGNFESLMAQKGLFYNMAKRQIAEEN

>member
-1 MFCNFC
+1 MANQFDIKLEEQSSQLTQIQLQSPHALLTENMNDAYRVVQ
-7 GKKIAP
+7 GGVIVYLVPVKKGSI
-13 EDRVCPYCGQAQ
+13 E
-25 ESRSG
+25 
-30 GNGFW
+30 
-35 DILTNPSAADDADPE
+35 
-50 PVRTVREPVRPMREP
+50 
-65 APPMPT
+65 
-71 PPVPSDRRRRKTGRG
+71 RRKR
-86 ILILSIITVV
+86 
-96 LLLASIALD
+96 IAELNKGDIFPSYAYRNEAFD
-105 VLFFPGLILPV
+105 V
-116 LSQTFIDD
+116 
-124 VLCNGYRD
+124 
-132 WLTKILVFMGSCIL
+132 W
-146 FKVFLSY
+146 
-153 YRSMLLQKLKSVM
+153 
-166 CTISG
+166 
-171 TKFLTHMFQLPIT
+171 KFL
-184 FFDQRYTGDLVS
+184 
-196 RIQNNKDVDDFLA
+196 
-209 GDFAETFLNILIALF
+209 
-224 YLVVLFLYSWQMTI
+224 VVP
-238 VGIVNVALCVA
+238 
-249 IVVLSNKTVAE
+249 K
-260 SSVKMQMTGGKLY
+260 
-273 GAVCAGLTITDT
+273 
-285 IKASGVEA
+285 SGEA
-293 EYSARILGHQ
+293 ELELLENGSTKPL
-303 AKNAALDQKRNFI
+303 KRNFI

-621 GAQVVSQITGAG
+621 AAQVVSQITGAG

-719 FTQLAKEYTLT
+719 FTQEQKYENQGKRITAVLEVLSDVSTYLFSMILYFVIIKKNQDISVGNFMAFNSAFGTFSSALIQLISGCMTIFRLKPIYTRLKPIFDTQPEDDEQKQIVQSLSGSIELEHVSFGYSPEAGNVLNDISLQIHPGEY
-730 QELNSCKNVV
+730 V
-740 ACHDVQCVQHADGIG
+740 AIVGPSGCGKST
-755 WDIYIRMELLK
+755 LLK
-766 PLKLVLSADYQEMAV
+766 LLLGFETPTQGKIRYDGKSLSGLDAHSLRRNLGVVLQDGKLIAGSIYDNITITCPNPTMKAVNEVIEAVGLKADIDQMPMGVQTVLSE
-781 LKLGLSLCN
+781 
-790 ALLACQEHHI
+790 
-800 VHRDIK
+800 
-806 PENILVSDRGEFKLG
+806 
-821 DFGIAKVSEKT
+821 
-832 ATGTMTGTM
+832 
-841 GYMAPEVANRWH
+841 
-853 YGAQADIYSLGM
+853 
-865 VLYWMMNRRTL
+865 
-876 PFLPFPPAIPT
+876 
-887 AAQRQ
+887 
-892 DAANRRFA
+892 
-900 GESFPPPVNGSR
+900 
-912 ELKAVVMK
+912 
-920 ACAFSTEERYQ
+920 
-931 TARELRRDLYACY
+931 
-944 QQRRAGKNVDVS
+944 
-956 IPADTD
+956 
-962 EAVLT
+962 
-967 NEPTSGNTYSGNRSF
+967 SGNTISGGQQQRILIARAIMNKPQVLFFDEATSALDNLTQAKVCQSLDDMHVTRVVIAHRLSTIQNCDRILVF
-982 W
+982 NNGQIQEEGNFESLMAQKGLFYNMAKRQIAEEN

>member
-1 MFCNFC
+1 M
-7 GKKIAP
+7 
-13 EDRVCPYCGQAQ
+13 
-25 ESRSG
+25 
-30 GNGFW
+30 
-35 DILTNPSAADDADPE
+35 
-50 PVRTVREPVRPMREP
+50 
-65 APPMPT
+65 
-71 PPVPSDRRRRKTGRG
+71 
-86 ILILSIITVV
+86 
-96 LLLASIALD
+96 
-105 VLFFPGLILPV
+105 
-116 LSQTFIDD
+116 
-124 VLCNGYRD
+124 
-132 WLTKILVFMGSCIL
+132 
-146 FKVFLSY
+146 
-153 YRSMLLQKLKSVM
+153 
-166 CTISG
+166 
-171 TKFLTHMFQLPIT
+171 
-184 FFDQRYTGDLVS
+184 
-196 RIQNNKDVDDFLA
+196 
-209 GDFAETFLNILIALF
+209 
-224 YLVVLFLYSWQMTI
+224 
-238 VGIVNVALCVA
+238 
-249 IVVLSNKTVAE
+249 
-260 SSVKMQMTGGKLY
+260 
-273 GAVCAGLTITDT
+273 
-285 IKASGVEA
+285 
-293 EYSARILGHQ
+293 
-303 AKNAALDQKRNFI
+303 
-316 HKCGI
+316 
-321 PKLEEEGFER
+321 EEEGFER

-621 GAQVVSQITGAG
+621 AAQVVSQITGAG

-719 FTQLAKEYTLT
+719 FTQEQKYEIQGKRITAVSEVLSDVSTYLFSMILYFVIIKKNQDISVGNFMAFNSAFGTFSSALMQLISGCMTIFRLKPIYTRLKPIFDTQPEDDEQKQIVQSLSGSIELEHVSFGYSPEAGNVLNDISLQIHPGEY
-730 QELNSCKNVV
+730 V
-740 ACHDVQCVQHADGIG
+740 AIVGPSGCGKST
-755 WDIYIRMELLK
+755 LLK
-766 PLKLVLSADYQEMAV
+766 LLLGFETPTQGKIRYDGKSLSGLDAHSLRRNLGVVLQDGKLIAGSIYDNITITCPNPTMKAVNEVIEAVGLKADIDQMPMGVQTVLSE
-781 LKLGLSLCN
+781 
-790 ALLACQEHHI
+790 
-800 VHRDIK
+800 
-806 PENILVSDRGEFKLG
+806 
-821 DFGIAKVSEKT
+821 
-832 ATGTMTGTM
+832 
-841 GYMAPEVANRWH
+841 
-853 YGAQADIYSLGM
+853 
-865 VLYWMMNRRTL
+865 
-876 PFLPFPPAIPT
+876 
-887 AAQRQ
+887 
-892 DAANRRFA
+892 
-900 GESFPPPVNGSR
+900 
-912 ELKAVVMK
+912 
-920 ACAFSTEERYQ
+920 
-931 TARELRRDLYACY
+931 
-944 QQRRAGKNVDVS
+944 
-956 IPADTD
+956 
-962 EAVLT
+962 
-967 NEPTSGNTYSGNRSF
+967 SGNTISGGQQQRILIARAIMNKPQVLFFDEATSALDNLTQAKVCQSLDDMHVTRVVIAHRLSTIQNCDRILVF
-982 W
+982 NNGQIQEEGNFESLMAQKGLFYNMAKRQIAEEN

>member
-1 MFCNFC
+1 MANQFDIKLEEQSSQLTQIQLQSPHALLTENMNDAYRVVQ
-7 GKKIAP
+7 GGVIVYLVPVKKGSI
-13 EDRVCPYCGQAQ
+13 E
-25 ESRSG
+25 
-30 GNGFW
+30 
-35 DILTNPSAADDADPE
+35 
-50 PVRTVREPVRPMREP
+50 
-65 APPMPT
+65 
-71 PPVPSDRRRRKTGRG
+71 RRKR
-86 ILILSIITVV
+86 
-96 LLLASIALD
+96 IAELNKGDIFPSYAYRNEAFD
-105 VLFFPGLILPV
+105 V
-116 LSQTFIDD
+116 
-124 VLCNGYRD
+124 
-132 WLTKILVFMGSCIL
+132 W
-146 FKVFLSY
+146 
-153 YRSMLLQKLKSVM
+153 
-166 CTISG
+166 
-171 TKFLTHMFQLPIT
+171 KFL
-184 FFDQRYTGDLVS
+184 
-196 RIQNNKDVDDFLA
+196 
-209 GDFAETFLNILIALF
+209 
-224 YLVVLFLYSWQMTI
+224 VVP
-238 VGIVNVALCVA
+238 
-249 IVVLSNKTVAE
+249 K
-260 SSVKMQMTGGKLY
+260 
-273 GAVCAGLTITDT
+273 
-285 IKASGVEA
+285 SGEA
-293 EYSARILGHQ
+293 ELELLENGSTKPL
-303 AKNAALDQKRNFI
+303 KRNFI

-338 GQSLKDEGFIVHSEI
+338 GQSLKDEGLIVHSEI

-621 GAQVVSQITGAG
+621 AAQVVSQVTGAG

-719 FTQLAKEYTLT
+719 FTQEQKYEIQGKRITAVSEVLSDVSTYLFSMILYFVIIKKNQDISVGNFMAFNSAFGTFSSALMQLISGCMTIFRLKPIYTRLKPIFDTQPEDDEQKQIVQSLSGSIELEHVSFGYSPEAGNVLNDISLQIHPGEY
-730 QELNSCKNVV
+730 V
-740 ACHDVQCVQHADGIG
+740 AIVGPSGCGKST
-755 WDIYIRMELLK
+755 LLK
-766 PLKLVLSADYQEMAV
+766 LLLGFETPTQGKIRYDGKSLSGLDAHSLRRNLGVVLQDGKLIAGSIYDNITITCPNPTMKAVNEVIEAVGLKADIDQMPMGVQTVLSE
-781 LKLGLSLCN
+781 
-790 ALLACQEHHI
+790 
-800 VHRDIK
+800 
-806 PENILVSDRGEFKLG
+806 
-821 DFGIAKVSEKT
+821 
-832 ATGTMTGTM
+832 
-841 GYMAPEVANRWH
+841 
-853 YGAQADIYSLGM
+853 
-865 VLYWMMNRRTL
+865 
-876 PFLPFPPAIPT
+876 
-887 AAQRQ
+887 
-892 DAANRRFA
+892 
-900 GESFPPPVNGSR
+900 
-912 ELKAVVMK
+912 
-920 ACAFSTEERYQ
+920 
-931 TARELRRDLYACY
+931 
-944 QQRRAGKNVDVS
+944 
-956 IPADTD
+956 
-962 EAVLT
+962 
-967 NEPTSGNTYSGNRSF
+967 SGNTISGGQQQRILIARAIMNKPQVLFFDEATSALDNLTQAKVCQSLDDMHVTRVVIAHRLSTIQNCDRILVF
-982 W
+982 NNGQIQEEGNFESLMAQKGLFYNMAKRQIAEEN

>member
-1 MFCNFC
+1 MANQFDIKLEEQSSQLTQIQLQSPHALLTENMNDAYRVVQ
-7 GKKIAP
+7 GSVIVYLVPVKKGSI
-13 EDRVCPYCGQAQ
+13 E
-25 ESRSG
+25 
-30 GNGFW
+30 
-35 DILTNPSAADDADPE
+35 
-50 PVRTVREPVRPMREP
+50 
-65 APPMPT
+65 
-71 PPVPSDRRRRKTGRG
+71 RRKR
-86 ILILSIITVV
+86 
-96 LLLASIALD
+96 IAELNNGDIFPSYAYRNEAFD
-105 VLFFPGLILPV
+105 V
-116 LSQTFIDD
+116 
-124 VLCNGYRD
+124 
-132 WLTKILVFMGSCIL
+132 W
-146 FKVFLSY
+146 
-153 YRSMLLQKLKSVM
+153 
-166 CTISG
+166 
-171 TKFLTHMFQLPIT
+171 KFL
-184 FFDQRYTGDLVS
+184 
-196 RIQNNKDVDDFLA
+196 
-209 GDFAETFLNILIALF
+209 
-224 YLVVLFLYSWQMTI
+224 VVP
-238 VGIVNVALCVA
+238 
-249 IVVLSNKTVAE
+249 K
-260 SSVKMQMTGGKLY
+260 
-273 GAVCAGLTITDT
+273 
-285 IKASGVEA
+285 SGEA
-293 EYSARILGHQ
+293 ELELLENGSTKPL
-303 AKNAALDQKRNFI
+303 KRNFI

-621 GAQVVSQITGAG
+621 AAQVVSQVTGAG
-633 FGMVFSLFY
+633 FAMVFSLFY

-719 FTQLAKEYTLT
+719 FTQEQKYEIQGKRITAVSEVLSDVSTYLFSMILYFVIIKKNQDISVGNFMAFNSAFGTFSSALMQLISGCMTIFRLKPIYTRLKPIFDTQPEDDEQKQIVQSLSGSIELEHVSFGYSPEAGNVLNDISLQIHPGEY
-730 QELNSCKNVV
+730 V
-740 ACHDVQCVQHADGIG
+740 AIVGPSGCGKST
-755 WDIYIRMELLK
+755 LLK
-766 PLKLVLSADYQEMAV
+766 LLLGFETPTQGKIRYDGKSLSGLDAHSLRRNLGVVLQDGKLIAGSIYDNITITCPNPTMKAVNEVIEAVGLKADIDQMPMGVQTVLSE
-781 LKLGLSLCN
+781 
-790 ALLACQEHHI
+790 
-800 VHRDIK
+800 
-806 PENILVSDRGEFKLG
+806 
-821 DFGIAKVSEKT
+821 
-832 ATGTMTGTM
+832 
-841 GYMAPEVANRWH
+841 
-853 YGAQADIYSLGM
+853 
-865 VLYWMMNRRTL
+865 
-876 PFLPFPPAIPT
+876 
-887 AAQRQ
+887 
-892 DAANRRFA
+892 
-900 GESFPPPVNGSR
+900 
-912 ELKAVVMK
+912 
-920 ACAFSTEERYQ
+920 
-931 TARELRRDLYACY
+931 
-944 QQRRAGKNVDVS
+944 
-956 IPADTD
+956 
-962 EAVLT
+962 
-967 NEPTSGNTYSGNRSF
+967 SGNTISGGQQQRILIARAIMNKPQVLFFDEATSALDNLTQAKVCQSLDDMHVTRVVIAHRLSTIQNCDRILVF
-982 W
+982 NNGQIQEEGNFESLMAQKGLFYNMAKRQIAEEN

>member
-1 MFCNFC
+1 MANQFDIKLEEQSSQLTQIQLQSPHALLTENMNDAYRVVQ
-7 GKKIAP
+7 GGVIVYLVPVKKGSI
-13 EDRVCPYCGQAQ
+13 E
-25 ESRSG
+25 
-30 GNGFW
+30 
-35 DILTNPSAADDADPE
+35 
-50 PVRTVREPVRPMREP
+50 
-65 APPMPT
+65 
-71 PPVPSDRRRRKTGRG
+71 RRKR
-86 ILILSIITVV
+86 
-96 LLLASIALD
+96 IAELNKGDIFPSYAYRNEAFD
-105 VLFFPGLILPV
+105 V
-116 LSQTFIDD
+116 
-124 VLCNGYRD
+124 
-132 WLTKILVFMGSCIL
+132 W
-146 FKVFLSY
+146 
-153 YRSMLLQKLKSVM
+153 
-166 CTISG
+166 
-171 TKFLTHMFQLPIT
+171 KFL
-184 FFDQRYTGDLVS
+184 
-196 RIQNNKDVDDFLA
+196 
-209 GDFAETFLNILIALF
+209 
-224 YLVVLFLYSWQMTI
+224 VVP
-238 VGIVNVALCVA
+238 
-249 IVVLSNKTVAE
+249 K
-260 SSVKMQMTGGKLY
+260 
-273 GAVCAGLTITDT
+273 
-285 IKASGVEA
+285 SGEA
-293 EYSARILGHQ
+293 ELELLENGSTKPL
-303 AKNAALDQKRNFI
+303 KRNFI

-621 GAQVVSQITGAG
+621 AAQVVSQITGAG

-719 FTQLAKEYTLT
+719 FTQEQKYEIQEKRITAVSEVLSDVSTYLFSMILYFVIIKKNQDISVGNFMAFNSAFGTFSSALMQLISGCMTIFRLKPIYTRLKPIFDTQPEDDEQKQIVQSLSGSIELEHVSFGYSPEAGNVLNDISLQIHPGEY
-730 QELNSCKNVV
+730 V
-740 ACHDVQCVQHADGIG
+740 AIVGPSGCGKST
-755 WDIYIRMELLK
+755 LLK
-766 PLKLVLSADYQEMAV
+766 LLLGFETPTQGKIRYDGKSLSGLDAHSLRRNLGVVLQDGKLIAGSIYDNITITCPNPTMKAVNEVIEAVGLKADIDQMPMGVQTVLSE
-781 LKLGLSLCN
+781 
-790 ALLACQEHHI
+790 
-800 VHRDIK
+800 
-806 PENILVSDRGEFKLG
+806 
-821 DFGIAKVSEKT
+821 
-832 ATGTMTGTM
+832 
-841 GYMAPEVANRWH
+841 
-853 YGAQADIYSLGM
+853 
-865 VLYWMMNRRTL
+865 
-876 PFLPFPPAIPT
+876 
-887 AAQRQ
+887 
-892 DAANRRFA
+892 
-900 GESFPPPVNGSR
+900 
-912 ELKAVVMK
+912 
-920 ACAFSTEERYQ
+920 
-931 TARELRRDLYACY
+931 
-944 QQRRAGKNVDVS
+944 
-956 IPADTD
+956 
-962 EAVLT
+962 
-967 NEPTSGNTYSGNRSF
+967 SGNTISGGQQQRILIARAIMNKPQVLFFDEATSALDNLTQAKVCQSLDDMHVTRVVIAHRLSTIQNCDRILVF
-982 W
+982 NNGQIQEEGNFESLMAQKGLFYNMAKRQIAEEN

>member
-1 MFCNFC
+1 MANQFDIKLEEQSSQLTQIQLQSPHALLTENMNDAYRVVQ
-7 GKKIAP
+7 GSVIVYLVPVKKGSI
-13 EDRVCPYCGQAQ
+13 E
-25 ESRSG
+25 
-30 GNGFW
+30 
-35 DILTNPSAADDADPE
+35 
-50 PVRTVREPVRPMREP
+50 
-65 APPMPT
+65 
-71 PPVPSDRRRRKTGRG
+71 RRKR
-86 ILILSIITVV
+86 
-96 LLLASIALD
+96 IAELNKGDIFPSYAYRNEAFD
-105 VLFFPGLILPV
+105 V
-116 LSQTFIDD
+116 
-124 VLCNGYRD
+124 
-132 WLTKILVFMGSCIL
+132 W
-146 FKVFLSY
+146 
-153 YRSMLLQKLKSVM
+153 
-166 CTISG
+166 
-171 TKFLTHMFQLPIT
+171 KFL
-184 FFDQRYTGDLVS
+184 
-196 RIQNNKDVDDFLA
+196 
-209 GDFAETFLNILIALF
+209 
-224 YLVVLFLYSWQMTI
+224 VVP
-238 VGIVNVALCVA
+238 
-249 IVVLSNKTVAE
+249 K
-260 SSVKMQMTGGKLY
+260 
-273 GAVCAGLTITDT
+273 
-285 IKASGVEA
+285 SGEA
-293 EYSARILGHQ
+293 ELELLENGSTKPL
-303 AKNAALDQKRNFI
+303 KRNFI

-377 VQGSNTYRVIA
+377 IQGSNTYRVIA

-621 GAQVVSQITGAG
+621 AAQVVSQVTGAG

-719 FTQLAKEYTLT
+719 FTQEQKYEIQGKRITAVSEVLSDVSTYLFSMILYFVIIKKNQDISVGNFMAFNSAFGTFSSALMQLISGCMTIFRLKPIYTRLKPIFDTQPEDDEQKQIVQSLSGSIELEHVSFGYSPEAGNVLNDISLQIHPGEY
-730 QELNSCKNVV
+730 V
-740 ACHDVQCVQHADGIG
+740 AIVGPSGCGKST
-755 WDIYIRMELLK
+755 LLK
-766 PLKLVLSADYQEMAV
+766 LLLGFETPTQGKIRYDGKSLSGLDAHSLRRNLGVVLQDGKLIAGSIYDNITITCPNPTMKAVNEVIEAVGLKADIDQMPMGVQTVLSE
-781 LKLGLSLCN
+781 
-790 ALLACQEHHI
+790 
-800 VHRDIK
+800 
-806 PENILVSDRGEFKLG
+806 
-821 DFGIAKVSEKT
+821 
-832 ATGTMTGTM
+832 
-841 GYMAPEVANRWH
+841 
-853 YGAQADIYSLGM
+853 
-865 VLYWMMNRRTL
+865 
-876 PFLPFPPAIPT
+876 
-887 AAQRQ
+887 
-892 DAANRRFA
+892 
-900 GESFPPPVNGSR
+900 
-912 ELKAVVMK
+912 
-920 ACAFSTEERYQ
+920 
-931 TARELRRDLYACY
+931 
-944 QQRRAGKNVDVS
+944 
-956 IPADTD
+956 
-962 EAVLT
+962 
-967 NEPTSGNTYSGNRSF
+967 SGNTISGGQQQRILIARAIMNKPQVLFFDEATSALDNLTQAKVCQSLDDMHVTRVVIAHRLSTIQNCDRILVF
-982 W
+982 NNGQIQEEGNFESLMAQKGLFYNMAKRQIAEEN

>member
-1 MFCNFC
+1 MANQFDIKLEEQSSQLTQIQLQSPHALLTENMNDAYRVVQ
-7 GKKIAP
+7 GGVIVYLVPVKKGSI
-13 EDRVCPYCGQAQ
+13 E
-25 ESRSG
+25 
-30 GNGFW
+30 
-35 DILTNPSAADDADPE
+35 
-50 PVRTVREPVRPMREP
+50 
-65 APPMPT
+65 
-71 PPVPSDRRRRKTGRG
+71 RRKR
-86 ILILSIITVV
+86 
-96 LLLASIALD
+96 IAELNKGDIFPSYAYRNEAFD
-105 VLFFPGLILPV
+105 V
-116 LSQTFIDD
+116 
-124 VLCNGYRD
+124 
-132 WLTKILVFMGSCIL
+132 W
-146 FKVFLSY
+146 
-153 YRSMLLQKLKSVM
+153 
-166 CTISG
+166 
-171 TKFLTHMFQLPIT
+171 KFL
-184 FFDQRYTGDLVS
+184 
-196 RIQNNKDVDDFLA
+196 
-209 GDFAETFLNILIALF
+209 
-224 YLVVLFLYSWQMTI
+224 VVP
-238 VGIVNVALCVA
+238 
-249 IVVLSNKTVAE
+249 K
-260 SSVKMQMTGGKLY
+260 
-273 GAVCAGLTITDT
+273 
-285 IKASGVEA
+285 SGEA
-293 EYSARILGHQ
+293 ELELLENGSTKPL
-303 AKNAALDQKRNFI
+303 KRNFI

-338 GQSLKDEGFIVHSEI
+338 EQSLKDEGFIVHSEI

-621 GAQVVSQITGAG
+621 AAQVVSQVTGAG

-719 FTQLAKEYTLT
+719 FTQEQKYEIQGKRITAVSEVLSDVSTYLFSMILYFVIIKKNQDISVGNFMAFNSAFGTFSSALMQLISGCMTIFRLKPIYTRLKPIFDTQPEDDEQKQIVQSLSGSIELEHVSFGYSPEAGNVLNDISLQIHPGEY
-730 QELNSCKNVV
+730 V
-740 ACHDVQCVQHADGIG
+740 AIVGPSGCGKST
-755 WDIYIRMELLK
+755 LLK
-766 PLKLVLSADYQEMAV
+766 LLLGFETPTQGKIRYDGKSLSGLDAHSLRRNLGVVLQDGKLIAGSIYDNITITCPNPTMKAVNEVIEAVGLKADIDQMPMGVQTVLSE
-781 LKLGLSLCN
+781 
-790 ALLACQEHHI
+790 
-800 VHRDIK
+800 
-806 PENILVSDRGEFKLG
+806 
-821 DFGIAKVSEKT
+821 
-832 ATGTMTGTM
+832 
-841 GYMAPEVANRWH
+841 
-853 YGAQADIYSLGM
+853 
-865 VLYWMMNRRTL
+865 
-876 PFLPFPPAIPT
+876 
-887 AAQRQ
+887 
-892 DAANRRFA
+892 
-900 GESFPPPVNGSR
+900 
-912 ELKAVVMK
+912 
-920 ACAFSTEERYQ
+920 
-931 TARELRRDLYACY
+931 
-944 QQRRAGKNVDVS
+944 
-956 IPADTD
+956 
-962 EAVLT
+962 
-967 NEPTSGNTYSGNRSF
+967 SGNTISGGQQQRILIARAIMNKPQVLFFDEATSALDNLTQAKVCQSLDDMHVTRVVIAHRLSTIQNCDRILVF
-982 W
+982 NNGQIQEEGNFESLMAQKGLFYNMAKRQIAEEN

>member
-1 MFCNFC
+1 MANQFDIKLEEQSSQLTQIQLQSPHALLTENMNDAYRVVQ
-7 GKKIAP
+7 GGVIVYLVPVKKGSI
-13 EDRVCPYCGQAQ
+13 E
-25 ESRSG
+25 
-30 GNGFW
+30 
-35 DILTNPSAADDADPE
+35 
-50 PVRTVREPVRPMREP
+50 
-65 APPMPT
+65 
-71 PPVPSDRRRRKTGRG
+71 RRKR
-86 ILILSIITVV
+86 
-96 LLLASIALD
+96 IAELNKGDIFPSYAYRNEAFD
-105 VLFFPGLILPV
+105 V
-116 LSQTFIDD
+116 
-124 VLCNGYRD
+124 
-132 WLTKILVFMGSCIL
+132 W
-146 FKVFLSY
+146 
-153 YRSMLLQKLKSVM
+153 
-166 CTISG
+166 
-171 TKFLTHMFQLPIT
+171 KFL
-184 FFDQRYTGDLVS
+184 
-196 RIQNNKDVDDFLA
+196 
-209 GDFAETFLNILIALF
+209 
-224 YLVVLFLYSWQMTI
+224 VVP
-238 VGIVNVALCVA
+238 
-249 IVVLSNKTVAE
+249 K
-260 SSVKMQMTGGKLY
+260 
-273 GAVCAGLTITDT
+273 
-285 IKASGVEA
+285 SGEA
-293 EYSARILGHQ
+293 ELELLENGSTKPL
-303 AKNAALDQKRNFI
+303 KRNFI

-399 SEARILSCCGAKM
+399 SEPRILSCCGAKM

-719 FTQLAKEYTLT
+719 FTQEQKYEIQGKRITVVSEVLSDVSTYLFSMILYFVIIKKNQDISVGNFMAFNSAFGTFSSALMQLISGCMTIFRLKPIYTRLKPIFDTQPEDDEQKQIVQSLSGSIELEHVSFGYSPEAGNVLNDISLQIHPGEY
-730 QELNSCKNVV
+730 V
-740 ACHDVQCVQHADGIG
+740 AIVGPSGCGKST
-755 WDIYIRMELLK
+755 LLK
-766 PLKLVLSADYQEMAV
+766 LLLGFETPTQGKIRYDGKSLSGLDAHSLRRNLGVVLQDGKLIAGSIYDNITITCPNPTMKAVNEVIEAVGLKADIDQMPMGVQTVLSE
-781 LKLGLSLCN
+781 
-790 ALLACQEHHI
+790 
-800 VHRDIK
+800 
-806 PENILVSDRGEFKLG
+806 
-821 DFGIAKVSEKT
+821 
-832 ATGTMTGTM
+832 
-841 GYMAPEVANRWH
+841 
-853 YGAQADIYSLGM
+853 
-865 VLYWMMNRRTL
+865 
-876 PFLPFPPAIPT
+876 
-887 AAQRQ
+887 
-892 DAANRRFA
+892 
-900 GESFPPPVNGSR
+900 
-912 ELKAVVMK
+912 
-920 ACAFSTEERYQ
+920 
-931 TARELRRDLYACY
+931 
-944 QQRRAGKNVDVS
+944 
-956 IPADTD
+956 
-962 EAVLT
+962 
-967 NEPTSGNTYSGNRSF
+967 SGNTISGGQQQRILIARAIMNKPQVLFFDEATSALDNLTQAKVCQSLDDMHVTRVVIAHRLSTIQNCDRILVF
-982 W
+982 NNGQIQEEGNFESLMAQKGLFYNMAKRQIAEEN

>member
-1 MFCNFC
+1 MANQFDIKLEELSSELTRIQLQSPHALLTENMNDAYRVVQ
-7 GKKIAP
+7 GGVIVYLVPVKKGSI
-13 EDRVCPYCGQAQ
+13 E
-25 ESRSG
+25 
-30 GNGFW
+30 
-35 DILTNPSAADDADPE
+35 
-50 PVRTVREPVRPMREP
+50 
-65 APPMPT
+65 
-71 PPVPSDRRRRKTGRG
+71 RRKR
-86 ILILSIITVV
+86 
-96 LLLASIALD
+96 IAELNKGDIFPSYAYRNEAFD
-105 VLFFPGLILPV
+105 V
-116 LSQTFIDD
+116 
-124 VLCNGYRD
+124 
-132 WLTKILVFMGSCIL
+132 W
-146 FKVFLSY
+146 
-153 YRSMLLQKLKSVM
+153 
-166 CTISG
+166 
-171 TKFLTHMFQLPIT
+171 KFL
-184 FFDQRYTGDLVS
+184 
-196 RIQNNKDVDDFLA
+196 
-209 GDFAETFLNILIALF
+209 
-224 YLVVLFLYSWQMTI
+224 VVP
-238 VGIVNVALCVA
+238 
-249 IVVLSNKTVAE
+249 K
-260 SSVKMQMTGGKLY
+260 
-273 GAVCAGLTITDT
+273 
-285 IKASGVEA
+285 SGEA
-293 EYSARILGHQ
+293 ELELLENGSTKPL
-303 AKNAALDQKRNFI
+303 KRNFI

-472 TAEIAEK
+472 TVEIAEK

-621 GAQVVSQITGAG
+621 AAQVVSQITGAG

-655 WALIMS
+655 WVLIMS

-719 FTQLAKEYTLT
+719 FTQEQKYEIQGKRITAVSEVLSDVSTYLFSMILYFVIIKKNQDISVGNFMAFNSAFGTFSSALMQLISGCMTIFRLKPIYTRLKPIFDTQPEDDEQKQIVQSLSGSIELEHVSFGYSPEAGNVLNDISLQIHPGEY
-730 QELNSCKNVV
+730 V
-740 ACHDVQCVQHADGIG
+740 AIVGPSGCGKST
-755 WDIYIRMELLK
+755 LLK
-766 PLKLVLSADYQEMAV
+766 LLLGFETPTQGKIRYDGKSLSGLDAHSLRRNLGVVLQDGKLIAGSIYDNITITCPNPTMKAVNEVIEAVGLKADIDQMPMGVQTVLSE
-781 LKLGLSLCN
+781 
-790 ALLACQEHHI
+790 
-800 VHRDIK
+800 
-806 PENILVSDRGEFKLG
+806 
-821 DFGIAKVSEKT
+821 
-832 ATGTMTGTM
+832 
-841 GYMAPEVANRWH
+841 
-853 YGAQADIYSLGM
+853 
-865 VLYWMMNRRTL
+865 
-876 PFLPFPPAIPT
+876 
-887 AAQRQ
+887 
-892 DAANRRFA
+892 
-900 GESFPPPVNGSR
+900 
-912 ELKAVVMK
+912 
-920 ACAFSTEERYQ
+920 
-931 TARELRRDLYACY
+931 
-944 QQRRAGKNVDVS
+944 
-956 IPADTD
+956 
-962 EAVLT
+962 
-967 NEPTSGNTYSGNRSF
+967 SGNTISGGQQQRILIARAIMNKPQVLFFDEATSALDNLTQAKVCQSLDDMHVTRVVIAHRLSTIQNCDRILVF
-982 W
+982 NNGQIQEEGNFESLMAQKGLFYNMAKRQIAEEN